1 MKKTVRTALFCVIAC
16 ILAITGAFSIAP
28 PTLAAAATEGAQAA
42 ADPITTGTWKE
53 WGLDDT
59 TQNVG
64 RIWTDKSV
72 SAGDIALTGAGGTT
86 TIKKGDSDF
95 LTAFS
100 ALSSTSNLRDT
111 VTTPLDIVLVLD
123 ASGSMDDPMGRGDST
138 KRIDALK
145 AAANSFIDKI
155 AESNGKIADESQR
168 HRVSIV
174 KFSGDKTDK
183 VGNGTY
189 RSGIYT
195 YNYSQVMKTMTTVD
209 STGAT
214 SLKSSV
220 NSISPAGST
229 RADYGLELAS
239 SQLASNGRPG
249 ATKVVVFFTDGA
261 PTSTNGFESGVANS
275 AVSAAKSMKDLGTTI
290 YTIGIFSGAD
300 PDGAERENSFMNAV
314 SSNYPNATAYNNLGA
329 RVSADAAYYK
339 TATTSDDLKT
349 LFKNI
354 SQEILESSGY
364 PTEVRDG
371 FENESGYV
379 TFTDQLGDYM
389 KVDDFRAIV
398 FANQVF
404 SAHTKSTSGNI
415 DTYTFSGSAQT
426 ALYPAGDLSSIVIE
440 VRRAE
445 DVRTGDHVTVKIP
458 ASLIPLRAFSV
469 DAEKGTGS
477 ATLTFP
483 IRVFFGSSL
492 KGEVAHLLASPDADM
507 TDYLKAHTAADGRV
521 EFLANTWSVGED
533 DNACAS
539 FTPAASNGYYYIR
552 EDTPVYEDE
561 ALTSRAAYPLQGGKT
576 YYYGRT
582 YWDLTDDGSAAQ
594 ERFVASFSLGDGG
607 AGSYVGADASGK
619 AYIKSGAP
627 RFAYI
632 NELYAQK
639 ADNVTATAS
648 SFINPVWAGTQILTW
663 LGNNGKLTLDRPGSL
678 EITKVVE
685 LPDGYDAAGFA
696 NESFEFT
703 VSIPEAAGRSF
714 TGTVTLGGEVQG
726 DENFSLTFDEDG
738 VYTHTLK
745 PGEKLTIKGLFG
757 GWAYKVEETARDGW
771 TAEAVGAEGTI
782 SAGEAAEVEFENTY
796 AATGVLEGK
805 KGLAGTKAL
814 DGRAWRNEDSFAFVL
829 TAAGDAPM
837 PDGAQDGSAVMYVT
851 APEGTPDGTEIPF
864 NFGDITYTRP
874 GTYVYTIT
882 EAGADSDYDVGILGG
897 VSISKATYRV
907 TVKVT
912 DVTDEAH
919 DGALTVTATMER
931 LTDDAGVAVGEDDH
945 GEAVNAASFRNT
957 YVVAGV
963 DYAGITVSKVLNG
976 RAMAAGEFSFTIE
989 GADDAS
995 AALLAESDRSF
1006 ANGAASS
1013 GEKNSMT
1020 KLDGLRFT
1028 KDDAGKTY
1036 AFIVKETV
1044 PEGADK
1050 RGGVTY
1056 DESEHTVEISIAD
1069 AGDGTLTVVTK
1080 VDGQEG
1086 NEVAFVNAY
1095 AVAPLETEL
1104 DFGLAKRIEG
1114 RDWMDSDSFTFEL
1127 TAVTDG
1133 APMPISTTTAAAKQ
1147 DLRDDGTAAI
1157 RFGKIRFIAAG
1168 TYEYEVREQKAGAVE
1183 NGMTYSANAARI
1195 RVTVVDNDAG
1205 SLVATP
1211 ALVSG
1216 TSTFVNSY
1224 GVGLDYNAKGGLSI
1238 VKELMGASA
1247 AEGVFSFTVTAEGD
1261 DVLGIA
1267 GTHGSPW
1274 LTEGQAGTVAATKGQ
1289 IVFTQADAGKT
1300 WNYTVTENAPGAGF
1314 TCDCAT
1320 WNISVSV
1327 AYDYAI
1333 GRLSVTTTATGNGTS
1348 RTWTYTSD
1356 GEAATPA
1363 VVKFVNRYAASG
1375 ATADIYG
1382 TKELTG
1388 RRMADGEFS
1397 FELAYAAQPN
1407 AVVARAQN
1415 AAGGVDFGA
1424 LSYTTE
1430 GLTELVAEG
1439 LAAKTDTGW
1448 SVGYVAREVTDGLS
1462 GRGITASASS
1472 FSVTVNITDAGN
1484 GTLTCSVEYPEGG
1497 LAFKNE
1503 YQAADATIGLTATK
1517 TLIVPEG
1524 LTGPGDI
1531 AGKFTFTVTGE
1542 AGAPMPERTIA
1553 TNEASGTVNFGNIT
1567 FTLENTFG
1575 GAVAT
1580 AEEALELEVDED
1592 AAPDAGVKATDQ
1604 SDEGG
1609 DGALLDTPVVSE
1621 SDSADVGKKD
1631 DGKSDAA
1638 TPVDAAEPNAEPEGQ
1653 AEPEAPLADTPVVK
1667 EVPAESVEP
1676 EASVARW
1683 VYRRG
1688 NALRRASVEHDAS
1701 AANVAD
1707 AEADP
1712 VAPTDKPTGPRSRVF
1727 HYVITESGSLPG
1739 VTNDQRASRDVYIR
1753 VTDDGAGHLSAE
1765 IVQPVDLVFKNSY
1778 SASATSATISARKV
1792 LEGRDLAAGEFE
1804 FVLLD
1809 ADGKTVRT
1817 AKNAANG
1824 SVTFDAIEYTAP
1836 GAYTY
1841 TIAEVGGNAGGVKY
1855 DGSRHEVKVTVTDNR
1870 AGGLSADVEYV
1881 DAPTFVNTYKASP
1894 ADVGIVAKKVLKGTT
1909 LTKGQFTFAL
1919 KGTVNDEPVELT
1931 ATNDAEGNVVFP
1943 NLEFT
1948 RAGTYTFTVSE
1959 VAGSEARV
1967 TYDKRTFTV
1976 TVEVADDGSG
1986 KLSATV
1992 ANDAPEGA
2000 MVFVNTYTPPATPPA
2015 TPPTQPSTPTP
2026 STTVKTKTL
2035 ARPVPQTGDASVSA
2049 AAPIAAATVGLVLLA
2064 TAARLARKRAE
2075 S

>member
-42 ADPITTGTWKE
+42 ADPITTGTWKD

-72 SAGDIALTGAGGTT
+72 SAGNIDLTGAGGTT
-86 TIKKGDSDF
+86 TIQKGDSDF

-138 KRIDALK
+138 KRIAALK

-155 AESNGKIADESQR
+155 AESNGKIADELQR

-174 KFSGDKTDK
+174 KFSGNKSEW
-183 VGNGTY
+183 VGNDTY
-189 RSGIYT
+189 RSGGYT

-209 STGAT
+209 ASGKD
-214 SLKSSV
+214 SLKSTV
-220 NSISPAGST
+220 NSIRPAGAT
-229 RADYGLELAS
+229 QADYGLELAS
-239 SQLASNGRPG
+239 SQLASSGRAG

-275 AVSAAKSMKDLGTTI
+275 AVSAAKSMKDSGTTV
-290 YTIGIFSGAD
+290 YTIGIFNGANPADTSG
-300 PDGAERENSFMNAV
+300 RENSFMNAV

-339 TATTSDDLKT
+339 TATTSGDLKT
-349 LFKNI
+349 LFESI

-389 KVDDFRAIV
+389 KVDDFRCIV

-404 SAHTKSTSGNI
+404 SAHTKATSGNI

-440 VRRAE
+440 VRRAK
-445 DVRTGDHVTVKIP
+445 DARTGDHVTVKIP

-492 KGEVAHLLASPDADM
+492 KDEVANLLASPDADM
-507 TDYLKAHTAADGRV
+507 TDYLANHKAADGRV
-521 EFLANTWSVGED
+521 EFLANAWSGGGD
-533 DNACAS
+533 GNACAS
-539 FTPAASNGYYYIR
+539 FVPAASNGYYYIR

-561 ALTSRAAYPLQGGKT
+561 ALTARAAYPLQAGKT

-582 YWDLTDDGSAAQ
+582 YWDLAGDGSAAQ

-607 AGSYVGADASGK
+607 VGSYVGADASGK

-632 NELYAQK
+632 NELHTQK
-639 ADNVTATAS
+639 ANNVTATAA

-663 LGNNGKLTLDRPGSL
+663 LGNNGKLTLERPGSL
-678 EITKVVE
+678 EITKSVE
-685 LPDGYDAAGFA
+685 LPDGYDAGKFA
-696 NESFEFT
+696 NEQFEFT
-703 VSIPEAAGRSF
+703 VSIPEAASKSF
-714 TGTVTLGGEVQG
+714 TGTVTLGDEVQG
-726 DENFSLTFDEDG
+726 DENFSLTFNEDG
-738 VYTHTLK
+738 TYKHTLK

-771 TAEAVGAEGTI
+771 TAEVVGDEGTI

-796 AATGVLEGK
+796 AATGVL
-805 KGLAGTKAL
+805 KGESDLAGTKAL
-814 DGRAWRNEDSFAFVL
+814 DGRAWRSEDKFAFVL
-829 TAAGDAPM
+829 TAKGDAPM

-851 APEGTPDGTEIPF
+851 APEGTPEGVEIPF

-874 GTYVYTIT
+874 GTYTYTIS
-882 EAGADSDYDVGILGG
+882 EAGADSGYDVGIPPG
-897 VSISKATYRV
+897 VTGSKAVYRV
-907 TVKVT
+907 TVKVA
-912 DVTDEAH
+912 DEKH
-919 DGALTVTATMER
+919 DGELTVAATMER
-931 LTDDAGVAVGEDDH
+931 LVDDAGNKVGENDH
-945 GEAVNAASFRNT
+945 GEAVDFASFRNV
-957 YVVAGV
+957 YEIADA

-976 RAMAAGEFSFTIE
+976 RAMAAGEFSFTIT
-989 GADDAS
+989 GTDDAS
-995 AALLAESDRSF
+995 VALLAESDRSF
-1006 ANGAASS
+1006 ANGAAAS
-1013 GEKNSMT
+1013 GEKSSMT
-1020 KLDGLRFT
+1020 KLNDLTFT
-1028 KDDAGKTY
+1028 KEDAGKTY
-1036 AFIVKETV
+1036 TFTVKEVV
-1044 PEGADK
+1044 PEDADK
-1050 RGGVTY
+1050 LGGVTY
-1056 DESEHTVEISIAD
+1056 DEREHTVEISVAD
-1069 AGDGTLTVVTK
+1069 GGYGTLDVTTK
-1080 VDGQEG
+1080 VDDQEG
-1086 NEVAFVNAY
+1086 NEVAFVNTY
-1095 AVAPLETEL
+1095 ASAPLETEL
-1104 DFGLAKRIEG
+1104 DFGLAKRLEG

-1127 TAVTDG
+1127 GAATDG
-1133 APMPISTTTAAAKQ
+1133 VPLPVSTTATVTKR

-1168 TYEYEVREQKAGAVE
+1168 TYEYEVREQKVDAAE
-1183 NGMTYSANAARI
+1183 NGMTYSTNVARI
-1195 RVTVVDNDAG
+1195 RVTVNDDGRG
-1205 SLVATP
+1205 SLTATP

-1216 TSTFVNSY
+1216 SSTFVNSY
-1224 GVGLDYNAKGGLSI
+1224 GVELNYNAKGGLSI
-1238 VKELMGASA
+1238 AKELMGASA

-1267 GTHGSPW
+1267 GTHRSPW
-1274 LTEGQAGTVAATKGQ
+1274 LTEGVAATVAATTREV
-1289 IVFTQADAGKT
+1289 VFKPADAGKT
-1300 WNYTVTENAPGAGF
+1300 WNYTVTENDPGAGF

-1320 WNISVSV
+1320 WNIAVSV
-1327 AYDYAI
+1327 AYDSSV
-1333 GRLSVTTTATGNGTS
+1333 GRLSVTTTATGGDSS

-1356 GEAATPA
+1356 GDGAAPA

-1382 TKELTG
+1382 TKELKG
-1388 RRMADGEFS
+1388 RQMADGEFS
-1397 FELAYAAQPN
+1397 FELAYAAQPDT
-1407 AVVARAQN
+1407 VVARAQN
-1415 AAGGVDFGA
+1415 VAGGVDFGA
-1424 LSYTTE
+1424 LSYTTD
-1430 GLTELVAEG
+1430 GLATLVEAG
-1439 LAAKTDTGW
+1439 TAAKTDTGW

-1462 GRGITASASS
+1462 GIGITPRASS
-1472 FSVTVNITDAGN
+1472 FGVTVNIVDAGN

-1503 YQAADATIGLTATK
+1503 YQTTTAIIGLTATK
-1517 TLIVPEG
+1517 TLVVPDV
-1524 LTGPGDI
+1524 LAGPGNI

-1542 AGAPMPERTIA
+1542 KGAPMPEYPTA
-1553 TNEASGTVNFGNIT
+1553 TNGASGTVDFGNIT

-1580 AEEALELEVDED
+1580 DDEEPGAAVDEAD
-1592 AAPDAGVKATDQ
+1592 ALAAEVKVTDQ
-1604 SDEGG
+1604 GAAAEG
-1609 DGALLDTPVVSE
+1609 DVLLDTPVVSE
-1621 SDSADVGKKD
+1621 NDASDDGKKD
-1631 DGKSDAA
+1631 DGQAVADK
-1638 TPVDAAEPNAEPEGQ
+1638 PVDTAEPDAEPEGP
-1653 AEPEAPLADTPVVK
+1653 AEPEAPLADVPVVK
-1667 EVPAESVEP
+1667 EVPTESVEP

-1688 NALRRASVEHDAS
+1688 NALRRASAEL
-1701 AANVAD
+1701 D
-1707 AEADP
+1707 AEADAD
-1712 VAPTDKPTGPRSRVF
+1712 APTDEPTGPRSRVF
-1727 HYVITESGSLPG
+1727 HYVVTESGSLDG
-1739 VTNDQRASRDVYIR
+1739 VTNDPRASRDVYIK

-1765 IVQPVDLVFKNSY
+1765 IVKPVDLTFTNSY
-1778 SASATSATISARKV
+1778 GVSATTATISARKV

-1809 ADGKTVRT
+1809 AEGKTVRT
-1817 AKNAANG
+1817 AKNDANG
-1824 SVTFDAIEYTAP
+1824 SVTFGAIEYSAP

-1841 TIAEVGGNAGGVKY
+1841 TIAEVGGKAGGVAY

-1870 AGGLSADVEYV
+1870 AGALSADVEYV
-1881 DAPTFVNTYKASP
+1881 DAPTFVNTYKAQP
-1894 ADVGIVAKKVLKGTT
+1894 VDVGIVAKKVLNGTN

-1919 KGTVNDEPVELT
+1919 RGTVNDEPVELT
-1931 ATNDAEGNVVFP
+1931 AANDADGNVVFP
-1943 NLEFT
+1943 HLEFES
-1948 RAGTYTFTVSE
+1948 AGTYTFTVSE
-1959 VAGSEARV
+1959 VAGDETRV
-1967 TYDKRTFTV
+1967 TYDKRVFTV
-1976 TVEVADDGSG
+1976 TVEVTDDGSG

-2015 TPPTQPSTPTP
+2015 NPPATPTTP
-2026 STTVKTKTL
+2026 TTTVKTT
-2035 ARPVPQTGDASVSA
+2035 ARPVPQTGDASVGA
-2049 AAPIAAATVGLVLLA
+2049 AVPIAAATVGLALLGM
-2064 TAARLARKRAE
+2064 AARMARRRAE

>member
-72 SAGDIALTGAGGTT
+72 SAGDIDLTGAGGTT
-86 TIKKGDSDF
+86 TIQKGDSDF

-138 KRIDALK
+138 KRIAALK

-155 AESNGKIADESQR
+155 AESNGKIPDESQR

-174 KFSGDKTDK
+174 KFSGDKTNK
-183 VGNGTY
+183 VGNDTY
-189 RSGIYT
+189 RSGGYT
-195 YNYSQVMKTMTTVD
+195 YNYSQVMKNMTTVD

-214 SLKSSV
+214 SLKSTVS
-220 NSISPAGST
+220 SIKPAGST

-239 SQLASNGRPG
+239 SQLANHGRAG
-249 ATKVVVFFTDGA
+249 ATKVMVFFTDGA
-261 PTSTNGFESGVANS
+261 PTSTNGFEGGVANS
-275 AVSAAKSMKDLGTTI
+275 AVSAAKSMKDAGTTI
-290 YTIGIFSGAD
+290 YTIGIFSGAN
-300 PDGAERENSFMNAV
+300 PAGGERENSFMNAV

-329 RVSADAAYYK
+329 RVSTDAAYYK
-339 TATTSDDLKT
+339 TATTSGDLKT
-349 LFKNI
+349 LFESI

-389 KVDDFRAIV
+389 KVDDFRYIV

-404 SAHTKSTSGNI
+404 SAHTKTTSGNI

-440 VRRAE
+440 VRRAK
-445 DVRTGDHVTVKIP
+445 DARTGDHVTVKIP

-492 KGEVAHLLASPDADM
+492 KDEVPALLADADADM
-507 TDYLKAHTAADGRV
+507 TDYLAHHTATDGRV
-521 EFLANTWSVGED
+521 EFLANAWSGFD
-533 DNACAS
+533 DGNACAS

-561 ALTSRAAYPLQGGKT
+561 ALTARAAYPLQGGKT

-582 YWDLTDDGSAAQ
+582 YWDLAGDGSAAQ

-607 AGSYVGADASGK
+607 VGSYVGADASGK

-632 NELYAQK
+632 NELHTQK
-639 ADNVTATAS
+639 ANNVTATAA

-663 LGNNGKLTLDRPGSL
+663 LGNNGKLTLERPGSL
-678 EITKVVE
+678 EISKVVE
-685 LPDGYDAAGFA
+685 LAHGYDAADFA
-696 NESFEFT
+696 DESFEFT
-703 VSIPEAAGRSF
+703 VSIPEAAGKSF
-714 TGTVTLGGEVQG
+714 TGTVTLGDEVQG
-726 DENFSLTFDEDG
+726 DENFSLTFDEG
-738 VYTHTLK
+738 GTYKHTLK
-745 PGEKLTIKGLFG
+745 PGEKLTIKGLTG
-757 GWAYKVEETARDGW
+757 GWAYKVDEADRTGW
-771 TAEAVGAEGTI
+771 KAESTGAEGAI
-782 SAGEAAEVEFENTY
+782 AVGESARAEFKNTY
-796 AATGVLEGK
+796 ESTGTLEGK
-805 KGLAGTKAL
+805 KFLAGEKTL
-814 DGRAWRNEDSFAFVL
+814 SGRVWRSEDKFAFIL
-829 TAAGDAPM
+829 TAEDGAPM
-837 PDGAQDGSAVMYVT
+837 PEGAQDGTAVMYVT
-851 APEGTPDGTEIPF
+851 APEGTPADTEIPF
-864 NFGDITYTRP
+864 DFGDITYTCP
-874 GTYVYTIT
+874 GAYTYTIR
-882 EAGADSDYDVGILGG
+882 EAGTDDGYDVSVLPG
-897 VSISKATYRV
+897 VSVSKATYRV

-912 DVTDEAH
+912 DEEHNGELTVVSTMEKMTDEA
-919 DGALTVTATMER
+919 GA
-931 LTDDAGVAVGEDDH
+931 AVGESDN
-945 GEAVNAASFRNT
+945 GEAVELASFRNA
-957 YVVAGV
+957 YEIAEA

-976 RAMAAGEFSFTIE
+976 RAMAAGEFSFTIK
-989 GADDAS
+989 GDDAS
-995 AALLAESDRSF
+995 EALLADSDRSF
-1006 ANGAASS
+1006 SNGAAAS
-1013 GEKNSMT
+1013 GEKSSMT

-1028 KDDAGKTY
+1028 KNDVGKAYT
-1036 AFIVKETV
+1036 FTVKETV

-1056 DESEHTVEISIAD
+1056 DKAEHTVEISIDD
-1069 AGDGTLTVVTK
+1069 AGDGTLDVTTK

-1095 AVAPLETEL
+1095 AVVPLETEL
-1104 DFGLAKRIEG
+1104 DFGLAKRLEG
-1114 RDWMDSDSFTFEL
+1114 RDWMDSDAFTFEL
-1127 TAVTDG
+1127 GAATDDV
-1133 APMPISTTTAAAKQ
+1133 PLPVSTTATVTKR

-1168 TYEYEVREQKAGAVE
+1168 TYEYEVREQKADAAE
-1183 NGMTYSANAARI
+1183 NGMTYSTNVARI
-1195 RVTVVDNDAG
+1195 RVTVNDDGHG
-1205 SLVATP
+1205 SLTATP

-1216 TSTFVNSY
+1216 SSTFVNSY
-1224 GVGLDYNAKGGLSI
+1224 GVELNYNAKGGLSI
-1238 VKELMGASA
+1238 AKELMGASA

-1267 GTHGSPW
+1267 GTHRSPW
-1274 LTEGQAGTVAATKGQ
+1274 LTEGVAATVAATTREV
-1289 IVFTQADAGKT
+1289 VFKPADAGKT
-1300 WNYTVTENAPGAGF
+1300 WNYTVTENDPGAGF

-1320 WNISVSV
+1320 WNIAVSV
-1327 AYDYAI
+1327 AYDSTV
-1333 GRLSVTTTATGNGTS
+1333 GRLSVTTTATGGDAS
-1348 RTWTYTSD
+1348 QTWTYTSD
-1356 GEAATPA
+1356 GDGATPA
-1363 VVKFVNRYAASG
+1363 IVKFVNRYAASG

-1388 RRMADGEFS
+1388 RQMADGEFS
-1397 FELAYAAQPN
+1397 FELAYAAQPEN
-1407 AVVARAQN
+1407 VVARAQN

-1430 GLTELVAEG
+1430 SLAGLVKAG

-1462 GRGITASASS
+1462 ERGITAAAAT
-1472 FSVTVNITDAGN
+1472 FGVTVNITDARN
-1484 GTLTCSVEYPEGG
+1484 GTLTCSVEYPAGG

-1503 YQAADATIGLTATK
+1503 YRAEAANIGLTATK
-1517 TLIVPEG
+1517 TLVVPDG
-1524 LTGPGDI
+1524 LAGPGDI
-1531 AGKFTFTVTGE
+1531 AGKFTFTVMGE
-1542 AGAPMPERTIA
+1542 EGAPMPEYPNA
-1553 TNEASGTVNFGNIT
+1553 TNGASGTVDFGSIT
-1567 FTLENTFG
+1567 FTLEKTFG

-1580 AEEALELEVDED
+1580 ADEEPETEVDEA

-1604 SDEGG
+1604 SGEGG
-1609 DGALLDTPVVSE
+1609 DGVLLDTPVVSE
-1621 SDSADVGKKD
+1621 NDSADVGKKD
-1631 DGKSDAA
+1631 NGQTVADEPD
-1638 TPVDAAEPNAEPEGQ
+1638 DAAEPNVEPEGQ

-1688 NALRRASVEHDAS
+1688 NALRRASAEL
-1701 AANVAD
+1701 D

-1727 HYVITESGSLPG
+1727 HYVVTESGGLDG
-1739 VTNDQRASRDVYIR
+1739 VTNDPNASRDVYIK

-1765 IVQPVDLVFKNSY
+1765 IVKSDDLTFTNSY
-1778 SASATSATISARKV
+1778 GVSETTATINARKV

-1817 AKNAANG
+1817 AKNAADG
-1824 SVTFDAIEYTAP
+1824 SVAFGAIEYSAP

-1881 DAPTFVNTYKASP
+1881 DAPTFVNTYKAQP
-1894 ADVGIVAKKVLKGTT
+1894 VDVRIVAKKVLNGTN

-1919 KGTVNDEPVELT
+1919 RGTVNDEPVELT
-1931 ATNDAEGNVVFP
+1931 AANDADGNVVFP
-1943 NLEFT
+1943 HLELAS
-1948 RAGTYTFTVSE
+1948 AGTYTFTVSE
-1959 VAGSEARV
+1959 VAGDEARV
-1967 TYDKRTFTV
+1967 TYDKRVFTV
-1976 TVEVADDGSG
+1976 TVEVTDDGSG
-1986 KLSATV
+1986 KLSAAV

-2015 TPPTQPSTPTP
+2015 NPPAQPSTPTP
-2026 STTVKTKTL
+2026 TTTVKPKTT
-2035 ARPVPQTGDASVSA
+2035 ARPVPQTGDASVGA
-2049 AAPIAAATVGLVLLA
+2049 AVPIAAATVGLALLGV
-2064 TAARLARKRAE
+2064 AARTARRRAE

>member
-42 ADPITTGTWKE
+42 ADPITTGTWKD

-72 SAGDIALTGAGGTT
+72 SAGDIDLTGAGGTT
-86 TIKKGDSDF
+86 TIQKGDSDF

-100 ALSSTSNLRDT
+100 ALSSTSNLCDT
-111 VTTPLDIVLVLD
+111 VTTPLDIVLALD

-155 AESNGKIADESQR
+155 AESNGKIADESQK
-168 HRVSIV
+168 HCVSIV
-174 KFSGDKTDK
+174 KFSGNKTDS
-183 VGNGTY
+183 VGNHTY
-189 RSGIYT
+189 RSGGYT
-195 YNYSQVMKTMTTVD
+195 YNYSQIMKNMTTVD

-214 SLKSSV
+214 SLKSAV
-220 NSISPAGST
+220 NSIKPAGST

-239 SQLASNGRPG
+239 SQLASNGRTG

-261 PTSTNGFESGVANS
+261 PTPTNGFEAGVADS
-275 AVSAAKSMKDLGTTI
+275 AVRAAKSMKDSGTTI
-290 YTIGIFSGAD
+290 YTIGIFSGANPAD
-300 PDGAERENSFMNAV
+300 TSGRENSFMNAV
-314 SSNYPNATAYNNLGA
+314 SSNYPKATAYNELGD
-329 RVSADAAYYK
+329 RVSGAAYYK
-339 TATTSDDLKT
+339 TATTSGDLKT
-349 LFKNI
+349 LFENI

-389 KVDDFRAIV
+389 KVDDFRCIV
-398 FANQVF
+398 FAKQVF
-404 SAHTKSTSGNI
+404 SAHTKTTSGNV

-440 VRRAE
+440 VRRAS
-445 DVRTGDHVTVKIP
+445 DARTGDHVTVKIP

-492 KGEVAHLLASPDADM
+492 KNEVADLLASPDADM
-507 TDYLKAHTAADGRV
+507 TDYLAHHTAADGRV
-521 EFLANTWSVGED
+521 EFLANAWSGRAD
-533 DNACAS
+533 GNACAS

-561 ALTSRAAYPLQGGKT
+561 ALTARAAYPLQGGKT

-582 YWDLTDDGSAAQ
+582 YWDLADDGSAAQ

-607 AGSYVGADASGK
+607 VGSYVGADASRK

-632 NELYAQK
+632 NELHTQK
-639 ADNVTATAS
+639 ADNVTATAA
-648 SFINPVWAGTQILTW
+648 SFINPRWNGAQIFTW
-663 LGNNGKLTLDRPGSL
+663 LGNNGKLTLERPGSL

-685 LPDGYDAAGFA
+685 LPDGFKAADFA
-696 NESFEFT
+696 DESFEFS
-703 VSIPEAAGRSF
+703 VSIPDAAGKSF
-714 TGTVTLGGEVQG
+714 TGTVTLGDEVQG

-757 GWAYKVEETARDGW
+757 GWAYKVEETTRNGW
-771 TAEAVGAEGTI
+771 TTKATGAEGTI
-782 SAGEAAEVEFENTY
+782 SAGKVAEVEFENTY
-796 AATGVLEGK
+796 GASGVLEGET
-805 KGLAGTKAL
+805 GLAGTKAL
-814 DGRAWRNEDSFAFVL
+814 DGRAWRSEDKFAFVL
-829 TAAGDAPM
+829 KGDAPM
-837 PDGAQDGSAVMYVT
+837 PDGAQDGVAVMYVT
-851 APEGTPDGTEIPF
+851 APEGTTAGTEIPF

-874 GTYVYTIT
+874 GAYTYIIT
-882 EAGADSDYDVGILGG
+882 EAGADSGYDVGILGG
-897 VSISKATYRV
+897 VAVSKATYRV
-907 TVKVT
+907 TVE
-912 DVTDEAH
+912 VTDEAH
-919 DGALTVTATMER
+919 NGALTVAATMER
-931 LTDDAGVAVGEDDH
+931 LVDDAGNKVGENDHGVAVDL
-945 GEAVNAASFRNT
+945 ASFRNT
-957 YVVAGV
+957 YKIA
-963 DYAGITVSKVLNG
+963 DAEYAGITVSKVLNG
-976 RAMAAGEFSFTIE
+976 RAMREGEFNFTIT
-989 GADDAS
+989 GTDDAS
-995 AALLAESDRSF
+995 AALLADSDRSF
-1006 ANGAASS
+1006 VNGAAAS

-1020 KLDGLRFT
+1020 KLNGPRFT
-1028 KDDAGKTY
+1028 KGDAGKTY
-1036 AFIVKETV
+1036 TFTVKETV
-1044 PEGADK
+1044 PEDADK
-1050 RGGVTY
+1050 LPGVTY
-1056 DESEHTVEISIAD
+1056 DERVHTVKITIDD
-1069 AGDGTLTVVTK
+1069 AGDGTLAVTTTV
-1080 VDGQEG
+1080 DDQEAT
-1086 NEVAFVNAY
+1086 EVAFENAY
-1095 AVAPLETEL
+1095 TASPLETEL
-1104 DFGLAKRIEG
+1104 DFGLSKRIEG
-1114 RDWMDSDSFTFEL
+1114 RDWTGTDAFTFEL
-1127 TAVTDG
+1127 TAATNG
-1133 APMPISTTTAAAKQ
+1133 APLPGSTTTTVTKG

-1157 RFGKIRFIAAG
+1157 RFGEIRFTAAG

-1183 NGMTYSANAARI
+1183 NGMTYSANVARI
-1195 RVTVVDNDAG
+1195 RVTVVDYGAG

-1211 ALVSG
+1211 SLVSG
-1216 TSTFVNSY
+1216 ASTFVNSY
-1224 GVGLDYNAKGGLSI
+1224 GVELDYNAKGGLSI
-1238 VKELMGASA
+1238 AKELVGASA
-1247 AEGVFSFTVTAEGD
+1247 VEGVFSFTVTAEGD

-1267 GTHGSPW
+1267 GTHRSPW

-1300 WNYTVTENAPGAGF
+1300 WNYTVTEKDPGAGF

-1327 AYDYAI
+1327 ADDPAA
-1333 GRLSVTTTATGNGTS
+1333 GRLSVTTTATGGGAS

-1356 GEAATPA
+1356 GDGADPA
-1363 VVKFVNRYAASG
+1363 IVKFVNRYVASG

-1397 FELAYAAQPN
+1397 FELAYAARPN

-1430 GLTELVAEG
+1430 SLTGLVKAG

-1462 GRGITASASS
+1462 DIGITARAST
-1472 FSVTVNITDAGN
+1472 FGVTVNIEDEGN

-1503 YQAADATIGLTATK
+1503 YQAADANIGLTATK
-1517 TLIVPEG
+1517 MLVVPDG
-1524 LTGPGDI
+1524 LAGPGNI

-1542 AGAPMPERTIA
+1542 DGAPLPERTPA
-1553 TNEASGTVNFGNIT
+1553 TNEASGTVDFGNIT

-1580 AEEALELEVDED
+1580 AEEALELEVDEA

-1621 SDSADVGKKD
+1621 NDSADVGKKD
-1631 DGKSDAA
+1631 NGQTVADEPDD
-1638 TPVDAAEPNAEPEGQ
+1638 VAEPDAEPEGQ
-1653 AEPEAPLADTPVVK
+1653 AGPEAPLADTPVVK

-1688 NALRRASVEHDAS
+1688 NALRRASVEQGVNAADAT
-1701 AANVAD
+1701 D

-1727 HYVITESGSLPG
+1727 HYVVTESGSLAG
-1739 VTNDQRASRDVYIR
+1739 VTNDPRASRDVYIK

-1765 IVQPVDLVFKNSY
+1765 IVQPVDLTFTNSY
-1778 SASATSATISARKV
+1778 GVSATSATINARKV

-1809 ADGKTVRT
+1809 ADGKTVQT
-1817 AKNAANG
+1817 AKNDANG
-1824 SVTFDAIEYTAP
+1824 SVTFDAIKYTAP

-1841 TIAEVGGNAGGVKY
+1841 TIAEVGGNAGGVTY
-1855 DGSRHEVKVTVTDNR
+1855 DGSRHEVKVKVSDNG
-1870 AGGLSADVEYV
+1870 AAALSAAVEYA
-1881 DAPTFVNTYKASP
+1881 DEATFVNTYKASP
-1894 ADVGIVAKKVLKGTT
+1894 ADVAIVAKKVLKGTT

-1986 KLSATV
+1986 KLSVTV
-1992 ANDAPEGA
+1992 SNDAPEGA
-2000 MVFVNTYTPPATPPA
+2000 MVFVNTYTPPATPPV
-2015 TPPTQPSTPTP
+2015 TPPTQPTAPTP
-2026 STTVKTKTL
+2026 STTVKTKTP

-2049 AAPIAAATVGLVLLA
+2049 AATITAATVGLALLA
-2064 TAARLARKRAE
+2064 TAARLARKRTD

>member
-42 ADPITTGTWKE
+42 ADPITTGTWKD

-72 SAGDIALTGAGGTT
+72 SAGDIDLTGAGGTT
-86 TIKKGDSDF
+86 TIQKGDSDF

-123 ASGSMDDPMGRGDST
+123 ASGSMSDPMGRGDST

-174 KFSGDKTDK
+174 KFSGDKTNK
-183 VGNGTY
+183 VGNDTY
-189 RSGIYT
+189 RSGGYT

-214 SLKSSV
+214 SLKSTV
-220 NSISPAGST
+220 NLIRPAGAT
-229 RADYGLELAS
+229 QADYGLELAS
-239 SQLASNGRPG
+239 SQLVSNGRPG

-261 PTSTNGFESGVANS
+261 PTSTNGFESGVANF
-275 AVSAAKSMKDLGTTI
+275 AVRAAKSMKDSGTTI
-290 YTIGIFSGAD
+290 YTIGIFSGANPSD
-300 PDGAERENSFMNAV
+300 DGRENSFMNAV
-314 SSNYPNATAYNNLGA
+314 SSNYPNATAYNRLGD
-329 RVSADAAYYK
+329 RVSDAAYYK

-349 LFKNI
+349 LFESI

-389 KVDDFRAIV
+389 KVDDFRCIV

-404 SAHTKSTSGNI
+404 SAHTKTTSGNI

-445 DVRTGDHVTVKIP
+445 DARTGDHVTVKIP

-492 KGEVAHLLASPDADM
+492 KDKVAALLASPDADM
-507 TDYLKAHTAADGRV
+507 TDYLAHHTATDGRV
-521 EFLANTWSVGED
+521 EFLANAWSGFD
-533 DNACAS
+533 DGNACAS

-561 ALTSRAAYPLQGGKT
+561 ALTARAAYPLQGGKT

-582 YWDLTDDGSAAQ
+582 YWDLAGDGSAAQ
-594 ERFVASFSLGDGG
+594 ERFAASFSLGDGG
-607 AGSYVGADASGK
+607 VGGYVGADASGK
-619 AYIKSGAP
+619 AYIKPGAP

-632 NELYAQK
+632 NELHTQK
-639 ADNVTATAS
+639 ANNVTATAA

-663 LGNNGKLTLDRPGSL
+663 LGNNGKLTLERPGSL
-678 EITKVVE
+678 EITKSVE
-685 LPDGYDAAGFA
+685 FPDGYVATDFA
-696 NESFEFT
+696 NERFEFS
-703 VSIPEAAGRSF
+703 VSIPEAAGKSF
-714 TGTVTLGGEVQG
+714 TGNVTLGDVVQG
-726 DENFSLTFDEDG
+726 DENFSLTFDEEG
-738 VYTHTLK
+738 MYKHTLK
-745 PGEKLTIKGLFG
+745 PGEKLTIKGLIG

-771 TAEAVGAEGTI
+771 TAEVVGDEGTI

-796 AATGVLEGK
+796 AATGVL
-805 KGLAGTKAL
+805 KGESDLAGTKAL
-814 DGRAWRNEDSFAFVL
+814 DGRAWRSEDKFAFVL
-829 TAAGDAPM
+829 TAKGDAPM
-837 PDGAQDGSAVMYVT
+837 PDGAQDGVAVMYVT
-851 APEGTPDGTEIPF
+851 APEGTPEGTEIPF

-882 EAGADSDYDVGILGG
+882 EAGADSGYDVGILPG
-897 VSISKATYRV
+897 VTGSKAVYRA
-907 TVKVT
+907 TVKVA
-912 DVTDEAH
+912 DEKH
-919 DGALTVTATMER
+919 DGKLAVAATMAC
-931 LTDDAGVAVGEDDH
+931 LTDDAGNAVGEDGQ
-945 GEAVNAASFRNT
+945 GEAVNIASFRNT
-957 YVVAGV
+957 YVVKDV

-976 RAMAAGEFSFTIE
+976 RAMAADEFSFTIK
-989 GADDAS
+989 GTDDAS
-995 AALLAESDRSF
+995 EALLADSDRSF
-1006 ANGAASS
+1006 SNGAAAS
-1013 GEKNSMT
+1013 GEKSSTT

-1028 KDDAGKTY
+1028 KNDVGKAYT
-1036 AFIVKETV
+1036 FTVKETV

-1056 DESEHTVEISIAD
+1056 DEAEHTVEISIDD
-1069 AGDGTLTVVTK
+1069 AGDGTLDVTTK

-1104 DFGLAKRIEG
+1104 DFGLAKRLEG
-1114 RDWMDSDSFTFEL
+1114 RDWMDSDAFTFEI
-1127 TAVTDG
+1127 TAATAG
-1133 APMPISTTTAAAKQ
+1133 APMPISTTTTVTSR
-1147 DLRDDGTAAI
+1147 DLRADGTAAV
-1157 RFGKIRFIAAG
+1157 RFGKIRFTAAG
-1168 TYEYEVREQKAGAVE
+1168 TYEYEVREQGAGPVE
-1183 NGMTYSANAARI
+1183 NGLTYSTNVARM
-1195 RVTVVDNDAG
+1195 RVTVVDDGRG

-1211 ALVSG
+1211 TLVSG
-1216 TSTFVNSY
+1216 SSTFVNSY
-1224 GVGLDYNAKGGLSI
+1224 GVELDYNAKGGLAI
-1238 VKELMGASA
+1238 TKKLEGASA
-1247 AEGVFSFTVTAEGD
+1247 AEGVFSFTVAAEGE

-1267 GTHGSPW
+1267 GTYGSPW
-1274 LTEGQAGTVAATKGQ
+1274 LVEGVAGTVAATTHEV
-1289 IVFTQADAGKT
+1289 VFTQADAGKT
-1300 WNYTVTENAPGAGF
+1300 WNYTVTENDPGAGF

-1327 AYDYAI
+1327 ADDPAV
-1333 GRLSVTTTATGNGTS
+1333 GRLSVTTTATGGDANQ
-1348 RTWTYTSD
+1348 TWTYTSD
-1356 GEAATPA
+1356 GEAAAPA

-1375 ATADIYG
+1375 ATANIYG
-1382 TKELTG
+1382 TKELVG
-1388 RRMADGEFS
+1388 RPMVDGEFS

-1407 AVVARAQN
+1407 TVVARAQN
-1415 AAGGVDFGA
+1415 VEGGVNFGK
-1424 LSYTTE
+1424 LSYTTKS
-1430 GLTELVAEG
+1430 LAELVKAG

-1448 SVGYVAREVTDGLS
+1448 SVGYVAREVTGGLS
-1462 GRGITASASS
+1462 DRGITPTTSTFA
-1472 FSVTVNITDAGN
+1472 VTVNIKDEGN
-1484 GTLTCSVEYPEGG
+1484 GALTCSVEYPEGG

-1503 YQAADATIGLTATK
+1503 YQTTTATIGLTATK
-1517 TLIVPEG
+1517 TLVVPDG

-1542 AGAPMPERTIA
+1542 DGAPMPERTTA
-1553 TNEASGTVNFGNIT
+1553 TNEASGTVDFGSIT

-1580 AEEALELEVDED
+1580 ADEEPGAAVDEAD
-1592 AAPDAGVKATDQ
+1592 ALAAEVKVTDQ
-1604 SDEGG
+1604 GAAAEG
-1609 DGALLDTPVVSE
+1609 DVLLDTPVVSE
-1621 SDSADVGKKD
+1621 NDSADDGKKD
-1631 DGKSDAA
+1631 DGQSDAA
-1638 TPVDAAEPNAEPEGQ
+1638 APEDEAEPNVEPEGQ

-1688 NALRRASVEHDAS
+1688 NALRRASAEL
-1701 AANVAD
+1701 D
-1707 AEADP
+1707 AEADAD
-1712 VAPTDKPTGPRSRVF
+1712 APTDKPTGPRSRVF
-1727 HYVITESGSLPG
+1727 HYVVTESGSLNG
-1739 VTNDQRASRDVYIR
+1739 VTNDPRASRDVYIK

-1792 LEGRDLAAGEFE
+1792 LEGRGLAAGEFE

-1809 ADGKTVRT
+1809 AEGKTVRR
-1817 AKNAANG
+1817 AKNAADG
-1824 SVTFDAIEYTAP
+1824 SVTFDAIEYSAP

-1870 AGGLSADVEYV
+1870 AGALSADVEYV
-1881 DAPTFVNTYKASP
+1881 DAPTFANTYKAQP
-1894 ADVGIVAKKVLKGTT
+1894 VDVGIVAKKVLNGTN

-1931 ATNDAEGNVVFP
+1931 AANDADGNVVFP
-1943 NLEFT
+1943 HLEFES
-1948 RAGTYTFTVSE
+1948 AGTYTFTVSE
-1959 VAGSEARV
+1959 VAGDEARV
-1967 TYDKRTFTV
+1967 TYDKRIFTV
-1976 TVEVADDGSG
+1976 TVEVTDDGSG

-2015 TPPTQPSTPTP
+2015 NPPATPTTP
-2026 STTVKTKTL
+2026 TTAVKPKTT
-2035 ARPVPQTGDASVSA
+2035 ARPVPQTGDASVGA
-2049 AAPIAAATVGLVLLA
+2049 AVPIAAATVGLALLGM
-2064 TAARLARKRAE
+2064 AARMARRRAE

>member
-42 ADPITTGTWKE
+42 ADPITTGTWKD

-72 SAGDIALTGAGGTT
+72 SADDLDLTGAGGTT
-86 TIKKGDSDF
+86 TIQKGDSDF

-174 KFSGDKTDK
+174 KFSGNKTNK
-183 VGNGTY
+183 VGNDTY
-189 RSGIYT
+189 RSGGYT

-209 STGAT
+209 ASGKD
-214 SLKSSV
+214 SLKSTV
-220 NSISPAGST
+220 NSIRPAGAT
-229 RADYGLELAS
+229 QADYGLELAS
-239 SQLASNGRPG
+239 SQLASNDRTG

-261 PTSTNGFESGVANS
+261 PTSTNGFETGVANS
-275 AVSAAKSMKDLGTTI
+275 AVTAAKSMKDSGTTI
-290 YTIGIFSGAD
+290 YTIGIFSGANPSD
-300 PDGAERENSFMNAV
+300 DGRENSFMNAV

-339 TATTSDDLKT
+339 TATTSGDLKT
-349 LFKNI
+349 LFESI

-389 KVDDFRAIV
+389 KVDDFRCIV

-404 SAHTKSTSGNI
+404 SAHTKTTSGNI

-440 VRRAE
+440 VRRAK
-445 DVRTGDHVTVKIP
+445 DARTGDHVTVKIP

-492 KGEVAHLLASPDADM
+492 KDEVANLLASPDADM
-507 TDYLKAHTAADGRV
+507 TDYLANHKATDGRV
-521 EFLANTWSVGED
+521 EFLANAWSGGGD
-533 DNACAS
+533 GNACAS
-539 FTPAASNGYYYIR
+539 FVPAASNGYYYIR
-552 EDTPVYEDE
+552 EDAPVYEDE
-561 ALTSRAAYPLQGGKT
+561 ALTARAAYPLQGGKT

-582 YWDLTDDGSAAQ
+582 YWDLAGDGSAAR

-607 AGSYVGADASGK
+607 VGSYVGADASGK

-632 NELYAQK
+632 NELHTQK
-639 ADNVTATAS
+639 ANNVTATAA

-663 LGNNGKLTLDRPGSL
+663 LGNNGKLTLERPGSL
-678 EITKVVE
+678 EITKSVE
-685 LPDGYDAAGFA
+685 FPDGYVATDFA
-696 NESFEFT
+696 NERFEFS
-703 VSIPEAAGRSF
+703 VSIPEAAGKSF
-714 TGTVTLGGEVQG
+714 TGNVTLGDEVQG

-771 TAEAVGAEGTI
+771 TAEVVGDEGTI
-782 SAGEAAEVEFENTY
+782 SAGEAAVVEFENTY
-796 AATGVLEGK
+796 AATGVL
-805 KGLAGTKAL
+805 KGESDLAGTKAL
-814 DGRAWRNEDSFAFVL
+814 DGRAWRSEDKFAFVL
-829 TAAGDAPM
+829 TAKGDAPM
-837 PDGAQDGSAVMYVT
+837 PDGTQDGSAVMYVT
-851 APEGTPDGTEIPF
+851 APEGTPEGVEIPF
-864 NFGDITYTRP
+864 NFGNITYTRP

-882 EAGADSDYDVGILGG
+882 EAGADSGYDVGILGG
-897 VSISKATYRV
+897 VSVSKATYRV
-907 TVKVT
+907 TVE
-912 DVTDEAH
+912 VTDEKH
-919 DGALTVTATMER
+919 NGELTVAATMAC
-931 LTDDAGVAVGEDDH
+931 LTDDAGNAVGENDQ
-945 GEAVNAASFRNT
+945 GEPVDVASFRNT
-957 YVVAGV
+957 YEIADA

-976 RAMAAGEFSFTIE
+976 RAMAAGEFSFTIT
-989 GADDAS
+989 GKDDAS
-995 AALLAESDRSF
+995 EALLAESDRSF
-1006 ANGAASS
+1006 ANGAAAS

-1020 KLDGLRFT
+1020 KLNGLIFT
-1028 KDDAGKTY
+1028 KTDAGKTY
-1036 AFIVKETV
+1036 TFTVKETV
-1044 PEGADK
+1044 PEGTDK
-1050 RGGVTY
+1050 LGGVTY
-1056 DESEHTVEISIAD
+1056 DGREHTVEVSVAD
-1069 AGDGTLTVVTK
+1069 GGYGTLKVTTE

-1086 NEVAFVNAY
+1086 NEVAFENAY

-1104 DFGLAKRIEG
+1104 DFGLAKRLEG
-1114 RDWMDSDSFTFEL
+1114 RDWMDSDAFTFEI
-1127 TAVTDG
+1127 TAATAG
-1133 APMPISTTTAAAKQ
+1133 APMPDSTTTIVTKKN
-1147 DLRDDGTAAI
+1147 LRNDGTAAV
-1157 RFGKIRFIAAG
+1157 RFGKIRFTAAG
-1168 TYEYEVREQKAGAVE
+1168 TYEYEVREQGAGPVE
-1183 NGMTYSANAARI
+1183 NGLTYSTNVARI
-1195 RVTVVDNDAG
+1195 RVTVNDDGHG
-1205 SLVATP
+1205 SLTATP

-1216 TSTFVNSY
+1216 SSTFVNSY
-1224 GVGLDYNAKGGLSI
+1224 GVELNYNAKGGLSI
-1238 VKELMGASA
+1238 TKELVGASA

-1267 GTHGSPW
+1267 GTHRSPR
-1274 LTEGQAGTVAATKGQ
+1274 LTEGVAATVAATTREV
-1289 IVFTQADAGKT
+1289 VFKPADAGKT
-1300 WNYTVTENAPGAGF
+1300 WNYTVTEKDPGDGF
-1314 TCDCAT
+1314 TCNCAT
-1320 WNISVSV
+1320 WNIAVSV
-1327 AYDYAI
+1327 AYDSTV
-1333 GRLSVTTTATGNGTS
+1333 GRLSVTTTATGGDAS
-1348 RTWTYTSD
+1348 QTWTYTSD
-1356 GEAATPA
+1356 GDGATPA
-1363 VVKFVNRYAASG
+1363 IVKFVNRYAASG

-1388 RRMADGEFS
+1388 RQMADGEFS
-1397 FELAYAAQPN
+1397 FELAYAAQPEN
-1407 AVVARAQN
+1407 VVARAQN

-1430 GLTELVAEG
+1430 SLAGLVKAG

-1462 GRGITASASS
+1462 ERGITAVAAT
-1472 FSVTVNITDAGN
+1472 FGVTVNITDARN
-1484 GTLTCSVEYPEGG
+1484 GTLTCSVEYPAGG

-1503 YQAADATIGLTATK
+1503 YRAEAATIGLTATK
-1517 TLIVPEG
+1517 TLVVPDG
-1524 LTGPGDI
+1524 LAGPGDI

-1542 AGAPMPERTIA
+1542 DGAPMPERTTA
-1553 TNEASGTVNFGNIT
+1553 TNEASGTVDFGSIT
-1567 FTLENTFG
+1567 FTLEKTFG

-1580 AEEALELEVDED
+1580 ADEEPETEVDEA

-1604 SDEGG
+1604 SGEGG
-1609 DGALLDTPVVSE
+1609 DGVLLDTPVVSE
-1621 SDSADVGKKD
+1621 NDSADVGKKD
-1631 DGKSDAA
+1631 NGQTVADEPDGS
-1638 TPVDAAEPNAEPEGQ
+1638 AEPNVEPEGQ

-1688 NALRRASVEHDAS
+1688 NALRRASAEL
-1701 AANVAD
+1701 D
-1707 AEADP
+1707 AEADAD
-1712 VAPTDKPTGPRSRVF
+1712 APTDKPTGPRSRVF
-1727 HYVITESGSLPG
+1727 HYVVTESGGLDG
-1739 VTNDQRASRDVYIR
+1739 VTNDPNASRDVYIK

-1778 SASATSATISARKV
+1778 SASATGATISARKV
-1792 LEGRDLAAGEFE
+1792 LEGRGLAAGEFE

-1809 ADGKTVRT
+1809 AEGKTVRT
-1817 AKNAANG
+1817 AKNAADG
-1824 SVTFDAIEYTAP
+1824 SVTFDAIEYSAP

-1841 TIAEVGGNAGGVKY
+1841 TIAEVGGNAGGVAY

-1870 AGGLSADVEYV
+1870 AGALSADVEYV
-1881 DAPTFVNTYKASP
+1881 DAPTFVNTYKAQP
-1894 ADVGIVAKKVLKGTT
+1894 VDVGIVAKKILNGTN

-1931 ATNDAEGNVVFP
+1931 AANDADGNVVFP
-1943 NLEFT
+1943 HLEFES
-1948 RAGTYTFTVSE
+1948 AGSYTFTVSE
-1959 VAGSEARV
+1959 VAGDEARV
-1967 TYDKRTFTV
+1967 TYDKRVFTV
-1976 TVEVADDGSG
+1976 TVEVTDDGSG

-2015 TPPTQPSTPTP
+2015 NPPATPTTP
-2026 STTVKTKTL
+2026 TTTVKTT
-2035 ARPVPQTGDASVSA
+2035 ARPVPQTGDASVGA
-2049 AAPIAAATVGLVLLA
+2049 AVPIAAATVGLALLGM
-2064 TAARLARKRAE
+2064 AARMARRRAE

>member
-42 ADPITTGTWKE
+42 ADPITTGTWKD

-72 SAGDIALTGAGGTT
+72 SAGDIDLTGAGGTT
-86 TIKKGDSDF
+86 TIQKGDSDF

-123 ASGSMDDPMGRGDST
+123 ASGSMSDPMGGSDRT

-155 AESNGKIADESQR
+155 AESNGKIADESLR
-168 HRVSIV
+168 HNVSIV
-174 KFSGDKTDK
+174 KFSGKKSDII
-183 VGNGTY
+183 GNQTY
-189 RSGIYT
+189 RSGGYT
-195 YNYSQVMKTMTTVD
+195 YNYSQIMKNMTTVD
-209 STGAT
+209 SAGAK
-214 SLKSSV
+214 SLKETV

-239 SQLASNGRPG
+239 SQLANHGRAG

-261 PTSTNGFESGVANS
+261 PTSTNGFEGGVANS
-275 AVSAAKSMKDLGTTI
+275 AVSAAKSMKDAGTTI
-290 YTIGIFSGAD
+290 YTIGIFSGAN
-300 PDGAERENSFMNAV
+300 PAGGERENSFMNAV
-314 SSNYPNATAYNNLGA
+314 SSNYPKATAYNNLGD
-329 RVSADAAYYK
+329 RVSGAAYYK
-339 TATTSDDLKT
+339 TATTSGDLKT
-349 LFKNI
+349 LFESI

-404 SAHTKSTSGNI
+404 SAHTKTTSGNI

-440 VRRAE
+440 VRRAK
-445 DVRTGDHVTVKIP
+445 DARTGDHVTVKIP

-492 KGEVAHLLASPDADM
+492 KDEVANLLANPDADM
-507 TDYLKAHTAADGRV
+507 TDYLANHKAADGRV
-521 EFLANTWSVGED
+521 EFLANAWSGD
-533 DNACAS
+533 ADGNACAS

-561 ALTSRAAYPLQGGKT
+561 ALTARAAYPLQGGKT

-582 YWDLTDDGSAAQ
+582 YWDLAGDGSAAQ
-594 ERFVASFSLGDGG
+594 ERFVASLSLGDGG
-607 AGSYVGADASGK
+607 VGSYVGADASGK

-632 NELYAQK
+632 NELHTQK
-639 ADNVTATAS
+639 ANNVTATAA

-663 LGNNGKLTLDRPGSL
+663 LGNNGKLTLERPGSL
-678 EITKVVE
+678 EISKVVE
-685 LPDGYDAAGFA
+685 LAHGYDAADFA
-696 NESFEFT
+696 NEQFEFT
-703 VSIPEAAGRSF
+703 ASISAAAGKSF
-714 TGTVTLGGEVQG
+714 TGTVTLGDVVQG

-738 VYTHTLK
+738 EYTHALK
-745 PGEKLTIKGLFG
+745 PGEKLTIKGLIG

-771 TAEAVGAEGTI
+771 TTAAVGAEGTI

-796 AATGVLEGK
+796 GASGVLEGET
-805 KGLAGTKAL
+805 GLAGTKAL
-814 DGRAWRNEDSFAFVL
+814 DGRAWRSEDKFAFVL
-829 TAAGDAPM
+829 AAEDDAPM
-837 PDGAQDGSAVMYVT
+837 PEGAQDGVAVMYVT
-851 APEGTPDGTEIPF
+851 APEGTPDGTKIPF

-874 GTYVYTIT
+874 GTYAYTIT
-882 EAGADSDYDVGILGG
+882 EVGADSGYDVGILGG
-897 VSISKATYRV
+897 VSVSKATYRV

-912 DVTDEAH
+912 DEAH
-919 DGALTVTATMER
+919 DGELTVAATMER
-931 LTDDAGVAVGEDDH
+931 LVDDAGNKVGENDH
-945 GEAVNAASFRNT
+945 GEAVDFASFRNV
-957 YVVAGV
+957 YEIADA

-976 RAMAAGEFSFTIE
+976 RAMAAGEFSFTIT
-989 GADDAS
+989 GTDDAS
-995 AALLAESDRSF
+995 VALLAESDRSF
-1006 ANGAASS
+1006 ANGAAAS

-1020 KLDGLRFT
+1020 KLNGLIFT
-1028 KDDAGKTY
+1028 KTDAGKTY
-1036 AFIVKETV
+1036 TFTVKEAV
-1044 PEGADK
+1044 PEGTDK
-1050 RGGVTY
+1050 LGGVTY
-1056 DESEHTVEISIAD
+1056 DEREHTVEISVAD
-1069 AGDGTLTVVTK
+1069 GGYGTLKVTTK

-1086 NEVAFVNAY
+1086 NEVEFENAY

-1104 DFGLAKRIEG
+1104 DFGLAKRLEG
-1114 RDWMDSDSFTFEL
+1114 RDWMDSDAFTFEI
-1127 TAVTDG
+1127 TAATDG
-1133 APMPISTTTAAAKQ
+1133 APMPISTTTTVTRR

-1168 TYEYEVREQKAGAVE
+1168 TYEYEVREQKADAAE
-1183 NGMTYSANAARI
+1183 NGMTYSTNVARI
-1195 RVTVVDNDAG
+1195 RVTVVDNGAG

-1211 ALVSG
+1211 ALVFGS
-1216 TSTFVNSY
+1216 SVFVNSY
-1224 GVGLDYNAKGGLSI
+1224 GVDLDYNAKGGLSI
-1238 VKELMGASA
+1238 TKELVGASA
-1247 AEGVFSFTVTAEGD
+1247 AEGVFSFTVAAEGD

-1267 GTHGSPW
+1267 GTYPSPW
-1274 LTEGQAGTVAATKGQ
+1274 LTEGDAGLVAATTSEV
-1289 IVFTQADAGKT
+1289 VFTPADDGKT
-1300 WNYTVTENAPGAGF
+1300 WNYTVTEKDPGTGF

-1320 WNISVSV
+1320 WNIAVSV
-1327 AYDYAI
+1327 AYDSSV
-1333 GRLSVTTTATGNGTS
+1333 GRLSVTTTATGGDSS

-1356 GEAATPA
+1356 GDGAAPA

-1382 TKELTG
+1382 TKELKG
-1388 RRMADGEFS
+1388 RQMADGEFS
-1397 FELAYAAQPN
+1397 FELAYAAQPDT
-1407 AVVARAQN
+1407 VVARAQN
-1415 AAGGVDFGA
+1415 VAGGVDFGA
-1424 LSYTTE
+1424 LSYTTD
-1430 GLTELVAEG
+1430 GLATLVEAG
-1439 LAAKTDTGW
+1439 TAAKTDTGW

-1462 GRGITASASS
+1462 GIGITPRASS
-1472 FSVTVNITDAGN
+1472 FGVTVNIVDAGN

-1503 YQAADATIGLTATK
+1503 YQTTTATIGLTATK
-1517 TLIVPEG
+1517 TLAVPDG
-1524 LTGPGDI
+1524 LAGPGDI

-1542 AGAPMPERTIA
+1542 EGAPTPEYPTA
-1553 TNEASGTVNFGNIT
+1553 TNDASGTVNFGNIT

-1580 AEEALELEVDED
+1580 ADEEPGSEVDEAD
-1592 AAPDAGVKATDQ
+1592 ALAAEVKETDR
-1604 SDEGG
+1604 SGAAEGNV
-1609 DGALLDTPVVSE
+1609 LLDTPVVSE
-1621 SDSADVGKKD
+1621 NDSADVGKKD
-1631 DGKSDAA
+1631 NGQTVADEPD
-1638 TPVDAAEPNAEPEGQ
+1638 DAAEPNVEPEGQ

-1688 NALRRASVEHDAS
+1688 NALRRASAEL
-1701 AANVAD
+1701 D
-1707 AEADP
+1707 AEVDAD
-1712 VAPTDKPTGPRSRVF
+1712 APTDESTGPRSRVF
-1727 HYVITESGSLPG
+1727 HYVVTESGSLSG
-1739 VTNDQRASRDVYIR
+1739 VTNDPRASRDVYIK

-1765 IVQPVDLVFKNSY
+1765 IVKPVDLTFTNSY
-1778 SASATSATISARKV
+1778 GVSATSATINARKV

-1804 FVLLD
+1804 FALLD

-1817 AKNAANG
+1817 AKNDANG
-1824 SVTFDAIEYTAP
+1824 SVTFDAIEYSAP

-1855 DGSRHEVKVTVTDNR
+1855 DGSRHEVRVTVTDNR
-1870 AGGLSADVEYV
+1870 AGALSADVEYV
-1881 DAPTFVNTYKASP
+1881 DAPTFVNTYKAQP
-1894 ADVGIVAKKVLKGTT
+1894 VDVGIVAKKVLNGTN

-1931 ATNDAEGNVVFP
+1931 AANDADGNVVFP
-1943 NLEFT
+1943 HLEFES
-1948 RAGTYTFTVSE
+1948 AGTYTFTVSE
-1959 VAGSEARV
+1959 VAGDEARV
-1967 TYDKRTFTV
+1967 TYDKRVFTV
-1976 TVEVADDGSG
+1976 TVEVTDDGSG

-1992 ANDAPEGA
+1992 TNDAPEGA

-2015 TPPTQPSTPTP
+2015 NPPATPTTP
-2026 STTVKTKTL
+2026 TTTVKPKTT
-2035 ARPVPQTGDASVSA
+2035 ARRVPQTGDASVGA
-2049 AAPIAAATVGLVLLA
+2049 AVPIAAATVGLALLGM
-2064 TAARLARKRAE
+2064 AARMARRRAE

>member
-16 ILAITGAFSIAP
+16 ILVITGAFSIAP

-72 SAGDIALTGAGGTT
+72 SADDIDLTGAGGTT
-86 TIKKGDSDF
+86 TIQKGDSDF

-123 ASGSMDDPMGRGDST
+123 ASGSMSDPMGRGDST

-174 KFSGDKTDK
+174 KFSGDKTNK
-183 VGNGTY
+183 VGNDTY
-189 RSGIYT
+189 RSGRYT

-275 AVSAAKSMKDLGTTI
+275 AVSAAKSMKDSGTTI
-290 YTIGIFSGAD
+290 YTIGIFSGANPNPAD
-300 PDGAERENSFMNAV
+300 TSGRENSFMNAV

-339 TATTSDDLKT
+339 TATTSGDLKT
-349 LFKNI
+349 LFESI

-389 KVDDFRAIV
+389 EVDDFRCIV

-404 SAHTKSTSGNI
+404 SAHTKTTSGNI

-445 DVRTGDHVTVKIP
+445 DARTGDHVTVKIP

-492 KGEVAHLLASPDADM
+492 KDEVPALLASPDADM
-507 TDYLKAHTAADGRV
+507 TDYLANHKAADGRV
-521 EFLANTWSVGED
+521 EFLANAWSGD
-533 DNACAS
+533 ADGNACAS

-561 ALTSRAAYPLQGGKT
+561 ALTARAAYPLRGGKT
-576 YYYGRT
+576 YYYGRA
-582 YWDLTDDGSAAQ
+582 YWDLAGDGSAAQ

-607 AGSYVGADASGK
+607 VGSYVGADASGK

-627 RFAYI
+627 RFVYI
-632 NELYAQK
+632 NELHTQK
-639 ADNVTATAS
+639 ANNVTATAA

-663 LGNNGKLTLDRPGSL
+663 LGNNGKLTLERPGSL
-678 EITKVVE
+678 EISKVVE
-685 LPDGYDAAGFA
+685 LAHGYDAADFA
-696 NESFEFT
+696 DESFEFT
-703 VSIPEAAGRSF
+703 VSISEAAGKSF
-714 TGTVTLGGEVQG
+714 TGTVTLGDVVQG
-726 DENFSLTFDEDG
+726 DENFSLTFNEDG

-771 TAEAVGAEGTI
+771 TAEVVGDEGTI

-796 AATGVLEGK
+796 AATGVL
-805 KGLAGTKAL
+805 KGESDLAGTKAL
-814 DGRAWRNEDSFAFVL
+814 DGRAWRSEDKFAFVL
-829 TAAGDAPM
+829 TAEEDAPM

-851 APEGTPDGTEIPF
+851 APEGTPEGVEIPF

-874 GTYVYTIT
+874 GTYAYTIT
-882 EAGADSDYDVGILGG
+882 EVGADNGYDVGILGG
-897 VSISKATYRV
+897 VSVSKAIYRV

-912 DVTDEAH
+912 DEKH
-919 DGALTVTATMER
+919 DGKLTVTSTMER
-931 LTDDAGVAVGEDDH
+931 VADDAGNEAGENDQ
-945 GEAVNAASFRNT
+945 GEAARVASFRNT
-957 YVVAGV
+957 YEIADA

-976 RAMAAGEFSFTIE
+976 RAMDADEFGFTIA

-995 AALLAESDRSF
+995 KALLADSDRSF
-1006 ANGAASS
+1006 SNGAAAS
-1013 GEKNSMT
+1013 GEKSSMT
-1020 KLDGLRFT
+1020 KLNDLTFT
-1028 KDDAGKTY
+1028 KEDAGKTY
-1036 AFIVKETV
+1036 TFTVKETV
-1044 PEGADK
+1044 PEGTDK
-1050 RGGVTY
+1050 LGGVTY
-1056 DESEHTVEISIAD
+1056 DEREHTVEISVAD
-1069 AGDGTLTVVTK
+1069 DGDGTLTVTTT

-1086 NEVAFVNAY
+1086 NEVAFENDYTV
-1095 AVAPLETEL
+1095 VPLETEL
-1104 DFGLAKRIEG
+1104 DFGLAKRLEG
-1114 RDWMDSDSFTFEL
+1114 RDWMDSDAFTFEI
-1127 TAVTDG
+1127 TAATAG
-1133 APMPISTTTAAAKQ
+1133 APMPISTTTTVTKR

-1168 TYEYEVREQKAGAVE
+1168 AYEYEVREQKADAAE
-1183 NGMTYSANAARI
+1183 NGMTYSTNVARI
-1195 RVTVVDNDAG
+1195 RVTVNDDGHG
-1205 SLVATP
+1205 SLTATP

-1216 TSTFVNSY
+1216 SSTFVNSY
-1224 GVGLDYNAKGGLSI
+1224 GVELNYNAKGGLSI
-1238 VKELMGASA
+1238 AKELMGASA

-1267 GTHGSPW
+1267 GTHRSPW
-1274 LTEGQAGTVAATKGQ
+1274 LTEGVAATVAATTREV
-1289 IVFTQADAGKT
+1289 VFKPADAGKT
-1300 WNYTVTENAPGAGF
+1300 WNYTVTENDPGAGF

-1320 WNISVSV
+1320 WNIAVSV
-1327 AYDYAI
+1327 AYDSSV
-1333 GRLSVTTTATGNGTS
+1333 GRLIVTTTATGGDAS
-1348 RTWTYTSD
+1348 QTWTYTSD
-1356 GEAATPA
+1356 GEAAAPA
-1363 VVKFVNRYAASG
+1363 IVKFVNRYAADG
-1375 ATADIYG
+1375 ATENIYG

-1388 RRMADGEFS
+1388 RPMANGEFS
-1397 FELAYAAQPN
+1397 FELAYAAQPGT
-1407 AVVARAQN
+1407 VVAHAQN

-1424 LSYTTE
+1424 LSYTTKS
-1430 GLTELVAEG
+1430 LAELVKAG

-1462 GRGITASASS
+1462 DIGITPAAST
-1472 FSVTVNITDAGN
+1472 FGVTVNIVDKGN
-1484 GTLTCSVEYPEGG
+1484 GTLKCSVEYPAGG

-1503 YQAADATIGLTATK
+1503 YQTTTAIIGLTATK
-1517 TLIVPEG
+1517 TLVVPDV
-1524 LTGPGDI
+1524 LAGPGNI

-1542 AGAPMPERTIA
+1542 EGAPMPEYPTA
-1553 TNEASGTVNFGNIT
+1553 TNGASGTVDFGNIT

-1580 AEEALELEVDED
+1580 DDEEPETEVDEA

-1604 SDEGG
+1604 SGEGG
-1609 DGALLDTPVVSE
+1609 DGVLLDTPVVSE
-1621 SDSADVGKKD
+1621 NDASDDGKKD
-1631 DGKSDAA
+1631 DEQSDAA
-1638 TPVDAAEPNAEPEGQ
+1638 APVDAAEPNAEPEGQ

-1688 NALRRASVEHDAS
+1688 NALRRASVEQGVN
-1701 AANVAD
+1701 AADTTD

-1712 VAPTDKPTGPRSRVF
+1712 VAPTDKPTGPRSCVF
-1727 HYVITESGSLPG
+1727 HYVVTESGSLAG
-1739 VTNDQRASRDVYIR
+1739 VTNDPRASRDVYIK

-1765 IVQPVDLVFKNSY
+1765 IVKAVDLTFTNSY
-1778 SASATSATISARKV
+1778 GVSATSATINARKV

-1809 ADGKTVRT
+1809 AEGNVVRT
-1817 AKNAANG
+1817 AKNDADGHIAFG
-1824 SVTFDAIEYTAP
+1824 AIEYSAP

-1841 TIAEVGGNAGGVKY
+1841 TIAEVGGKAGGVAY

-1870 AGGLSADVEYV
+1870 AGALSADVEYV
-1881 DAPTFVNTYKASP
+1881 DAPTFVNTYKAQP
-1894 ADVGIVAKKVLKGTT
+1894 VDVGIVAKKVLNGTN

-1931 ATNDAEGNVVFP
+1931 AANDADGNVVFP
-1943 NLEFT
+1943 HLEFES
-1948 RAGTYTFTVSE
+1948 AGTYTFTVSE
-1959 VAGSEARV
+1959 VAGDETRV
-1967 TYDKRTFTV
+1967 TYDKRVFTV
-1976 TVEVADDGSG
+1976 TVEVTDDGSG

-2015 TPPTQPSTPTP
+2015 NPPATPTTP
-2026 STTVKTKTL
+2026 TTTVKTT
-2035 ARPVPQTGDASVSA
+2035 ARPVPQTGDASVGA
-2049 AAPIAAATVGLVLLA
+2049 AVTIAAATVGLALLGM
-2064 TAARLARKRAE
+2064 AARMARRRAE

>member
-16 ILAITGAFSIAP
+16 ILAIMGAFSIAP

-72 SAGDIALTGAGGTT
+72 SAGDIDLTGAGGTT
-86 TIKKGDSDF
+86 TIQKGDSDF

-123 ASGSMDDPMGRGDST
+123 ASGSMDDPMGSGDST

-155 AESNGKIADESQR
+155 AESNGKIADESKR

-174 KFSGDKTDK
+174 KFSGNKSGS
-183 VGNGTY
+183 VGNDTY
-189 RSGIYT
+189 RSGGYT
-195 YNYSQVMKTMTTVD
+195 YNYSQVMKNMTPVD

-214 SLKSSV
+214 SLKNTV
-220 NSISPAGST
+220 NLIRPAGST

-239 SQLASNGRPG
+239 SQLANHGRAG

-261 PTSTNGFESGVANS
+261 PTSTNGFEADVANS
-275 AVSAAKSMKDLGTTI
+275 AVTAAKSMKDSGTTV
-290 YTIGIFSGAD
+290 YTIGIFGGAKPTD
-300 PDGAERENSFMNAV
+300 TGGRENSFMNAV
-314 SSNYPNATAYNNLGA
+314 SSNYPNATAYNELGSRA
-329 RVSADAAYYK
+329 GNDAAYYK
-339 TATTSDDLKT
+339 TATTSGDLKT
-349 LFKNI
+349 LFESI

-389 KVDDFRAIV
+389 KVDDFRCIV

-404 SAHTKSTSGNI
+404 SVHTKTTSGNV

-440 VRRAE
+440 VRRAQ
-445 DVRTGDHVTVKIP
+445 DARTGDHVTVKVP

-492 KGEVAHLLASPDADM
+492 KDEVADLLASPDADM

-521 EFLANTWSVGED
+521 EFLANAWSDGALD
-533 DNACAS
+533 GDACAS
-539 FTPAASNGYYYIR
+539 FVPATSNGYYYIR

-561 ALTSRAAYPLQGGKT
+561 ALTVRAAYPLQAGKT

-582 YWDLTDDGSAAQ
+582 YWDLAGDGSAAQ

-632 NELYAQK
+632 NELHTQK
-639 ADNVTATAS
+639 ADNVTATAL
-648 SFINPVWAGTQILTW
+648 SFINPRWNGAQIFTW
-663 LGNNGKLTLDRPGSL
+663 LGNNGKLTLERPGSL

-685 LPDGYDAAGFA
+685 LAHGYDAADFA
-696 NESFEFT
+696 NESFEFS
-703 VSIPEAAGRSF
+703 VSIPDAAGKSF
-714 TGTVTLGGEVQG
+714 TGTVTLGDVVQG

-745 PGEKLTIKGLFG
+745 PGEKLTIKGLLG

-771 TAEAVGAEGTI
+771 TAKAVGDEGTI

-796 AATGVLEGK
+796 GASGVLEGET
-805 KGLAGTKAL
+805 GLAGTKAL
-814 DGRAWRNEDSFAFVL
+814 DGRAWRSEDKFAFVL
-829 TAAGDAPM
+829 KGDAPM
-837 PDGAQDGSAVMYVT
+837 PDGAQDGVAVMYVT
-851 APEGTPDGTEIPF
+851 APEGTTAGTEIPF

-874 GTYVYTIT
+874 GAYTYFIT
-882 EAGADSDYDVGILGG
+882 EAGADSGYDVGILGG
-897 VSISKATYRV
+897 VAVSKATYCV
-907 TVKVT
+907 TVE
-912 DVTDEAH
+912 VTDEAH
-919 DGALTVTATMER
+919 NGALTVAATMER
-931 LTDDAGVAVGEDDH
+931 LTDDAGNKVGENDHGVAVDL
-945 GEAVNAASFRNT
+945 ASFRNT
-957 YVVAGV
+957 YKIA
-963 DYAGITVSKVLNG
+963 DAEYAGITVSKVLNG
-976 RAMAAGEFSFTIE
+976 RAMAAGEFNFTIT
-989 GADDAS
+989 GTDGAS
-995 AALLAESDRSF
+995 AALLAETDRSF
-1006 ANGAASS
+1006 SNGAAAS

-1020 KLDGLRFT
+1020 KLGGLTFT

-1036 AFIVKETV
+1036 TFTVKETV
-1044 PEGADK
+1044 PEDADK
-1050 RGGVTY
+1050 LPGVTY
-1056 DESEHTVEISIAD
+1056 DGAEHKVDISIED
-1069 AGDGTLTVVTK
+1069 AGDGTLHVTTK
-1080 VDGQEG
+1080 VDGQED
-1086 NEVAFVNAY
+1086 NEVAFTNTYEA
-1095 AVAPLETEL
+1095 APLETEL
-1104 DFGLAKRIEG
+1104 DFGLSKRIEG
-1114 RDWMDSDSFTFEL
+1114 RDWMDSDSFTFQL
-1127 TAVTDG
+1127 TAVTEG
-1133 APMPISTTTAAAKQ
+1133 APMPVSNTTTVTRS
-1147 DLRDDGTAAI
+1147 DLGADGKAAI
-1157 RFGKIRFIAAG
+1157 RFGKIRFTTVG
-1168 TYEYEVREQKAGAVE
+1168 SYEYEVREQGAGTIE
-1183 NGMTYSANAARI
+1183 NGLTYSENVARI
-1195 RVTVVDNDAG
+1195 RVTVVDNGEG
-1205 SLVATP
+1205 SLVALP
-1211 ALVSG
+1211 PLVSG
-1216 TSTFVNSY
+1216 DSTFVNNY
-1224 GVGLDYNAKGGLSI
+1224 GVELDYNAKGGLAI
-1238 VKELMGASA
+1238 AKKLIGASA
-1247 AEGVFSFTVTAEGD
+1247 DEGAFSFTITAAGD

-1267 GTHGSPW
+1267 GTHRSPK
-1274 LTEGQAGTVAATKGQ
+1274 LTEGDTGTVVPTTRQ
-1289 IVFTQADAGKT
+1289 VVFTQADAGKT
-1300 WNYTVTENAPGAGF
+1300 WNYTVTEKAPGAGF
-1314 TCDCAT
+1314 TCECAT
-1320 WNISVSV
+1320 WKISVSV
-1327 AYDYAI
+1327 AYDSAV
-1333 GRLSVTTTATGNGTS
+1333 GRLSVTTTATGGDAS
-1348 RTWTYTSD
+1348 QTWTYTSD
-1356 GEAATPA
+1356 GEAVAPA

-1397 FELAYAAQPN
+1397 FELAYAARPN

-1415 AAGGVDFGA
+1415 AAGGVDFGS

-1430 GLTELVAEG
+1430 SLAKLVADG

-1448 SVGYVAREVTDGLS
+1448 SVGYVAREVTDGLAE
-1462 GRGITASASS
+1462 RGITASASS

-1517 TLIVPEG
+1517 TLVVPYG
-1524 LTGPGDI
+1524 LAGPGDI
-1531 AGKFTFTVTGE
+1531 AGKFTFIVTGE
-1542 AGAPMPERTIA
+1542 EGAPLPERANA
-1553 TNEASGTVNFGNIT
+1553 TNGASGTVDFGNIT

-1580 AEEALELEVDED
+1580 AEEVLELEVNEAD
-1592 AAPDAGVKATDQ
+1592 ATDAGVKATDQ
-1604 SDEGG
+1604 SGEGG

-1621 SDSADVGKKD
+1621 NDSADVAKKD
-1631 DGKSDAA
+1631 NGQTVAA
-1638 TPVDAAEPNAEPEGQ
+1638 DPADEPEPEAEPEAQ
-1653 AEPEAPLADTPVVK
+1653 AEPEAPLTDTPVVK

-1688 NALRRASVEHDAS
+1688 SALRRASAELDVE
-1701 AANVAD
+1701 AD
-1707 AEADP
+1707 AD
-1712 VAPTDKPTGPRSRVF
+1712 APTDNPTGPRSRVF
-1727 HYVITESGSLPG
+1727 HYVVTESGSLAG
-1739 VTNDQRASRDVYIR
+1739 VTNDPRASRDVYIK

-1765 IVQPVDLVFKNSY
+1765 IVQPVDLTFTNSY
-1778 SASATSATISARKV
+1778 SASAASATISARKV

-1809 ADGKTVRT
+1809 ADGKTVCT
-1817 AKNAANG
+1817 AKNDANG
-1824 SVTFDAIEYTAP
+1824 SVTFDAIKYTAP

-1841 TIAEVGGNAGGVKY
+1841 TIAEVGGNAGGVTY
-1855 DGSRHEVKVTVTDNR
+1855 DGRRHEVKVTVSDNG
-1870 AGGLSADVEYV
+1870 AGALSAAVEYA
-1881 DAPTFVNTYKASP
+1881 DEATFVNTYKASP
-1894 ADVGIVAKKVLKGTT
+1894 ADVAIVAKKVLKGTA

-1992 ANDAPEGA
+1992 ANDALEGA

-2015 TPPTQPSTPTP
+2015 TPPTQPTAPTPT
-2026 STTVKTKTL
+2026 TTVKKTG
-2035 ARPVPQTGDASVSA
+2035 RPVPQTGDASVGVA
-2049 AAPIAAATVGLVLLA
+2049 VPIAAATVGLVLLA

>member
-16 ILAITGAFSIAP
+16 ILAIAGAFSIAP

-42 ADPITTGTWKE
+42 ADPITTGTWKD

-72 SAGDIALTGAGGTT
+72 SAGDIDLTGAGGTT
-86 TIKKGDSDF
+86 TIQKGDSDF

-111 VTTPLDIVLVLD
+111 VTTPLDIVLILD

-155 AESNGKIADESQR
+155 AESNGKIVDESQKN
-168 HRVSIV
+168 RVSIV
-174 KFSGDKTDK
+174 KFSGNKTDK
-183 VGNGTY
+183 VGNDTY
-189 RSGIYT
+189 RSGGYT
-195 YNYSQVMKTMTTVD
+195 YNYSQVMKIMTTVD

-220 NSISPAGST
+220 NSIKPAGST

-239 SQLASNGRPG
+239 SQLASSGRPG

-275 AVSAAKSMKDLGTTI
+275 AVSAAKSMKDSGTTV
-290 YTIGIFSGAD
+290 YTIGIFSGAN
-300 PDGAERENSFMNAV
+300 PAGAERENSFMNAV

-329 RVSADAAYYK
+329 RVSADATYYK
-339 TATTSDDLKT
+339 TATTSGDLKT
-349 LFKNI
+349 LFENI

-389 KVDDFRAIV
+389 KVDDFRSIV

-404 SAHTKSTSGNI
+404 SAHTKSTSGNV

-440 VRRAE
+440 VRRAQ
-445 DVRTGDHVTVKIP
+445 DARTGDHVTVKIP

-492 KGEVAHLLASPDADM
+492 KDEVADLLASPDTDM
-507 TDYLKAHTAADGRV
+507 TDYLAHHTATDGRI
-521 EFLANTWSVGED
+521 EFLANAWSGGPD
-533 DNACAS
+533 GNACAS
-539 FTPAASNGYYYIR
+539 FTPAAPNGYYYIR

-561 ALTSRAAYPLQGGKT
+561 ALTARAAYPLQRGKT

-582 YWDLTDDGSAAQ
+582 YWDLAGDGSAAQ

-607 AGSYVGADASGK
+607 VGSYVGADASGK

-632 NELYAQK
+632 NELHTQK
-639 ADNVTATAS
+639 ADNVTATAA

-663 LGNNGKLTLDRPGSL
+663 LGNNGKLTLERPGSL
-678 EITKVVE
+678 EISKVVD
-685 LPDGYDAAGFA
+685 LPDGYEAGDFANEPFEFSVSIPDAAGK
-696 NESFEFT
+696 
-703 VSIPEAAGRSF
+703 SF
-714 TGTVTLGGEVQG
+714 TGTVTLGDEVQG
-726 DENFSLTFDEDG
+726 DENFSLTFNEDG
-738 VYTHTLK
+738 VYSHTLK

-771 TAEAVGAEGTI
+771 KAKATGAEGTI

-796 AATGVLEGK
+796 GASGVLEGET
-805 KGLAGTKAL
+805 GLAGTKAL
-814 DGRAWRNEDSFAFVL
+814 DGRAWRSEDKFAFVL
-829 TAAGDAPM
+829 TAEDGAPM
-837 PDGAQDGSAVMYVT
+837 PDGAQDGVAVMCVT
-851 APEGTPDGTEIPF
+851 APEGTTAGTEIPF

-874 GTYVYTIT
+874 GTYVYAIT
-882 EAGADSDYDVGILGG
+882 EAGADSGYDVGILPG
-897 VSISKATYRV
+897 VTVSKATYHV

-912 DVTDEAH
+912 DDEAH
-919 DGALTVTATMER
+919 DGALTVAATMER
-931 LTDDAGVAVGEDDH
+931 TADDAGNKVGENDH
-945 GEAVNAASFRNT
+945 GEAVDLASFRNT
-957 YVVAGV
+957 YEIA
-963 DYAGITVSKVLNG
+963 DAEYAGITVSKVLNG
-976 RAMAAGEFSFTIE
+976 RAMAAGEFNFTIT
-989 GADDAS
+989 GTDDAS

-1006 ANGAASS
+1006 VNGAAAA

-1028 KDDAGKTY
+1028 KNDVGKAYT
-1036 AFIVKETV
+1036 FTVKETV
-1044 PEGADK
+1044 PDGADK

-1056 DESEHTVEISIAD
+1056 DERVHMVEIAIDD
-1069 AGDGTLTVVTK
+1069 AGNGTLTVVTK

-1086 NEVAFVNAY
+1086 NEIAFVNAY
-1095 AVAPLETEL
+1095 AAAPLETEI

-1114 RDWMDSDSFTFEL
+1114 RDWTGTDAFTFEL

-1133 APMPISTTTAAAKQ
+1133 APMPTPATTIVTKR
-1147 DLRDDGTAAI
+1147 DLRDDGAAAI
-1157 RFGKIRFIAAG
+1157 RFGKMRFTAAG

-1183 NGMTYSANAARI
+1183 NGMTYSTNVARI
-1195 RVTVVDNDAG
+1195 RVTVLDNGAG

-1216 TSTFVNSY
+1216 SNVFVNNY
-1224 GVGLDYNAKGGLSI
+1224 GVKLDYNAKGGLSI
-1238 VKELMGASA
+1238 AKELMGASA
-1247 AEGVFSFTVTAEGD
+1247 VEGVFSFTVTAEGD

-1267 GTHGSPW
+1267 GTYPSPW
-1274 LTEGQAGTVAATKGQ
+1274 LVEGETATVAATTRQ

-1300 WNYTVTENAPGAGF
+1300 WNYTVTESNPGAGF

-1327 AYDYAI
+1327 ADDPAV
-1333 GRLSVTTTATGNGTS
+1333 GRLSVTTTATGGDAS
-1348 RTWTYTSD
+1348 QTWTYTSD

-1397 FELAYAAQPN
+1397 FELAYAAQPKT
-1407 AVVARAQN
+1407 VVARAQN
-1415 AAGGVDFGA
+1415 MADGVDFGA

-1430 GLTELVAEG
+1430 SLSKLVAEG

-1448 SVGYVAREVTDGLS
+1448 SVGYVAREVTDGLTE
-1462 GRGITASASS
+1462 RGITAAAAT
-1472 FSVTVNITDAGN
+1472 FGVTVNITDTRN
-1484 GTLTCSVEYPEGG
+1484 GTLTCSVKYPEGG

-1503 YQAADATIGLTATK
+1503 YQAADATIGFTATK
-1517 TLIVPEG
+1517 MLLVPDG
-1524 LTGPGDI
+1524 LTGPGGI

-1542 AGAPMPERTIA
+1542 EGAPMPEYPTA
-1553 TNEASGTVNFGNIT
+1553 TNDASGTVNFGNIT
-1567 FTLENTFG
+1567 FTLEKTFG

-1592 AAPDAGVKATDQ
+1592 AAPDAGVKATDH

-1621 SDSADVGKKD
+1621 NDSADVGKKD
-1631 DGKSDAA
+1631 DGQAVAGEPDD
-1638 TPVDAAEPNAEPEGQ
+1638 VAEPDAEPEGQ

-1701 AANVAD
+1701 AAD

-1727 HYVITESGSLPG
+1727 HYVVTESGSLPG
-1739 VTNDQRASRDVYIR
+1739 VTNDPRASRDVYIK

-1765 IVQPVDLVFKNSY
+1765 IVKPVDLTFTNSY
-1778 SASATSATISARKV
+1778 GVSATSATISARKV
-1792 LEGRDLAAGEFE
+1792 LDGRDLAAGEFE

-1817 AKNAANG
+1817 AKNAADG
-1824 SVTFDAIEYTAP
+1824 SVTFDAIEYSAP

-1841 TIAEVGGNAGGVKY
+1841 TIAEVGGNVGGVKY
-1855 DGSRHEVKVTVTDNR
+1855 DGSRHEVKVTVTDNG
-1870 AGGLSADVEYV
+1870 AGALSAAVEYA
-1881 DAPTFVNTYKASP
+1881 DEATFVNTYKASP
-1894 ADVGIVAKKVLKGTT
+1894 ADVAIVAKKVLKGTT

-1976 TVEVADDGSG
+1976 TVEVADDGFG
-1986 KLSATV
+1986 KLSAAV

-2015 TPPTQPSTPTP
+2015 NPPATPTTPPA
-2026 STTVKTKTL
+2026 TVKPKTT
-2035 ARPVPQTGDASVSA
+2035 ARPVPQTGDTSLGA
-2049 AAPIAAATVGLVLLA
+2049 AVPIAAATVGLVLLA

>member
-16 ILAITGAFSIAP
+16 ILAIMGAFSIAP

-42 ADPITTGTWKE
+42 ADPITTGTWKD

-72 SAGDIALTGAGGTT
+72 SAGDIDLTGAGGTT

-155 AESNGKIADESQR
+155 AESNGKIADESQK

-174 KFSGDKTDK
+174 KFSGNKTDS
-183 VGNGTY
+183 VGNHTY
-189 RSGIYT
+189 RSGGYT
-195 YNYSQVMKTMTTVD
+195 YNYSQVMKNMTPVD

-214 SLKSSV
+214 SLKSTV
-220 NSISPAGST
+220 NSIKPAGST

-239 SQLASNGRPG
+239 SQLASNGRTG

-275 AVSAAKSMKDLGTTI
+275 AVTAAKSMKDSGTTI
-290 YTIGIFSGAD
+290 YTIGIFSGAN
-300 PDGAERENSFMNAV
+300 PAGAERENSFMNAV
-314 SSNYPNATAYNNLGA
+314 SSNYPKATAYNNLGA

-339 TATTSDDLKT
+339 TATTSGDLKT
-349 LFKNI
+349 LFESI

-364 PTEVRDG
+364 PTEVHDG

-389 KVDDFRAIV
+389 KVDDFRCIV
-398 FANQVF
+398 FAKQVF
-404 SAHTKSTSGNI
+404 SAHTKTTSGNV

-458 ASLIPLRAFSV
+458 ASLIPLRSFEV

-492 KGEVAHLLASPDADM
+492 KDEVADLLASPDADM
-507 TDYLKAHTAADGRV
+507 TDYLAHHMAADGRV
-521 EFLANTWSVGED
+521 EFLANAWSGGAD
-533 DNACAS
+533 GNACAS

-561 ALTSRAAYPLQGGKT
+561 ALTARAAYPLQGGKT

-582 YWDLTDDGSAAQ
+582 YWDLADDGSAAQ
-594 ERFVASFSLGDGG
+594 ERFVASFSIGDGG
-607 AGSYVGADASGK
+607 VGSYVGADASRK

-632 NELYAQK
+632 NELHTQK
-639 ADNVTATAS
+639 ADNATATAA
-648 SFINPVWAGTQILTW
+648 SFINPRWNGAQIFTW
-663 LGNNGKLTLDRPGSL
+663 LGNNGKLTLERPGSL

-685 LPDGYDAAGFA
+685 LPDGFAAADFA
-696 NESFEFT
+696 DESFEFT
-703 VSIPEAAGRSF
+703 VSIPDAAGKSF
-714 TGTVTLGGEVQG
+714 TGTVTLGDVVQG

-771 TAEAVGAEGTI
+771 TAKAAAPEGTI
-782 SAGEAAEVEFENTY
+782 SVGEAAEVEFDNTY
-796 AATGVLEGK
+796 AATGVLDGK
-805 KGLAGTKAL
+805 TALAGTKTL
-814 DGRAWRNEDSFAFVL
+814 DGRAWRSKDQFAFVL
-829 TAAGDAPM
+829 TAEDGAPM
-837 PDGAQDGSAVMYVT
+837 PEDAQDGSAVMYVT
-851 APEGTPDGTEIPF
+851 APEGTPEGTRIPF

-882 EAGADSDYDVGILGG
+882 EAGADGGYDVGILGG
-897 VSISKATYRV
+897 VTVSKATYRV
-907 TVKVT
+907 TVE
-912 DVTDEAH
+912 VTDEAH

-931 LTDDAGVAVGEDDH
+931 LTDDAGAAVGENDH
-945 GEAVNAASFRNT
+945 GEAVDLASFRNV
-957 YVVAGV
+957 YEIA
-963 DYAGITVSKVLNG
+963 DAKYAGITVSKVLNG
-976 RAMAAGEFSFTIE
+976 RAMAAGEFGFTIT
-989 GADDAS
+989 GADEAS
-995 AALLAESDRSF
+995 EALLAESDRSF
-1006 ANGAASS
+1006 VNGAAAA

-1028 KDDAGKTY
+1028 KDDAGKAYMFT
-1036 AFIVKETV
+1036 VKETV
-1044 PEGADK
+1044 PEDADK
-1050 RGGVTY
+1050 LPGVTY
-1056 DESEHTVEISIAD
+1056 DEAGHTVEITIAD
-1069 AGDGTLTVVTK
+1069 AGDGTLAVTTK

-1086 NEVAFVNAY
+1086 NEAAFVNAY
-1095 AVAPLETEL
+1095 AAAPLESEI
-1104 DFGLAKRIEG
+1104 DFGLAKRIDG
-1114 RDWMDSDSFTFEL
+1114 RGWTDTDAFTFEIS
-1127 TAVTDG
+1127 TATDG
-1133 APMPISTTTAAAKQ
+1133 APLPVSTTTTVTKRDLQDDGAAAV
-1147 DLRDDGTAAI
+1147 
-1157 RFGKIRFIAAG
+1157 RFGKIRFTAAG

-1183 NGMTYSANAARI
+1183 NGMTYSKNVARI
-1195 RVTVVDNDAG
+1195 RVTVVDNGAG

-1216 TSTFVNSY
+1216 SSVFVNNY
-1224 GVGLDYNAKGGLSI
+1224 GVELDYNAKGGLSI
-1238 VKELMGASA
+1238 AKELVGASA
-1247 AEGVFSFTVTAEGD
+1247 AEGAFSFTIAAEGD

-1267 GTHGSPW
+1267 GTYGSPW
-1274 LTEGQAGTVAATKGQ
+1274 LVEGEAATVAATTRQ

-1300 WNYTVTENAPGAGF
+1300 WNYTVTEKNPGAGF

-1327 AYDYAI
+1327 ADDPAA
-1333 GRLSVTTTATGNGTS
+1333 GRLSVTTTATGGDAS
-1348 RTWTYTSD
+1348 QTWTYTSD
-1356 GEAATPA
+1356 GEVAVPA

-1375 ATADIYG
+1375 VTTDIYG
-1382 TKELTG
+1382 TKELVG
-1388 RRMADGEFS
+1388 RPMADGEFS
-1397 FELAYAAQPN
+1397 FELVYAAKPDN
-1407 AVVARAQN
+1407 VVARAQN
-1415 AAGGVDFGA
+1415 VAGGVDFGA

-1430 GLTELVAEG
+1430 SLAKLVKAG

-1462 GRGITASASS
+1462 GIGITPRASA
-1472 FSVTVNITDAGN
+1472 FGVTVNIVDEGN
-1484 GTLTCSVEYPEGG
+1484 GALTCSAEYPEGG

-1503 YQAADATIGLTATK
+1503 YQAEVATIGLTATK
-1517 TLIVPEG
+1517 TLVVPDS
-1524 LTGPGDI
+1524 LAGPGDI
-1531 AGKFTFTVTGE
+1531 AGKFTFTVMGE
-1542 AGAPMPERTIA
+1542 DGAPLPERTTA
-1553 TNEASGTVNFGNIT
+1553 TNGTSGTVDFGNIT

-1580 AEEALELEVDED
+1580 AEEALELEVDE
-1592 AAPDAGVKATDQ
+1592 AATPDAGVKATDQ

-1621 SDSADVGKKD
+1621 NDSADVGKKD
-1631 DGKSDAA
+1631 DGQTVAA
-1638 TPVDAAEPNAEPEGQ
+1638 DPADEPEPEVEPEGQ

-1688 NALRRASVEHDAS
+1688 SALRRASVEHDAN
-1701 AANVAD
+1701 ANAAD

-1712 VAPTDKPTGPRSRVF
+1712 VVPTDKPTGPRSRVF
-1727 HYVITESGSLPG
+1727 HYVIAESGSLPG
-1739 VTNDQRASRDVYIR
+1739 VTNDQRASRDVYIK

-1765 IVQPVDLVFKNSY
+1765 IVQPVDLTFTNSY
-1778 SASATSATISARKV
+1778 GVSATSAAISARKV
-1792 LEGRDLAAGEFE
+1792 LEGRDIAAGEFE

-1817 AKNAANG
+1817 AKNAADG
-1824 SVTFDAIEYTAP
+1824 SVTFDAIEYSAP

-1841 TIAEVGGNAGGVKY
+1841 TIAEVGGNAGGVTY
-1855 DGSRHEVKVTVTDNR
+1855 DGGRHEVKVTVTDNR
-1870 AGGLSADVEYV
+1870 AGALAATVEYV
-1881 DAPTFVNTYKASP
+1881 DAPTFVNTYKAQP
-1894 ADVGIVAKKVLKGTT
+1894 VDVGIVAKKVLKGTN
-1909 LTKGQFTFAL
+1909 LTKGQFTFVL

-1931 ATNDAEGNVVFP
+1931 AANDAEGNVVFP

-1959 VAGSEARV
+1959 VAGDEARV
-1967 TYDKRTFTV
+1967 TYDKRVFTV
-1976 TVEVADDGSG
+1976 TVEVTDDGSG

-2000 MVFVNTYTPPATPPA
+2000 MMFVNTYTPPATPPV
-2015 TPPTQPSTPTP
+2015 TPPTQPTAPTP
-2026 STTVKTKTL
+2026 STTVKPKTT

-2049 AAPIAAATVGLVLLA
+2049 ATTITAATVGLVLLG
-2064 TAARLARKRAE
+2064 TAARLARKRTD

>member
-42 ADPITTGTWKE
+42 ADPITTGTWKD

-72 SAGDIALTGAGGTT
+72 SADDIDLTGAGGTT
-86 TIKKGDSDF
+86 TIQKGDSDF

-174 KFSGDKTDK
+174 KFSGKKSTT
-183 VGNGTY
+183 VGNDTY
-189 RSGIYT
+189 RSGGYT
-195 YNYSQVMKTMTTVD
+195 YNYSQVMKNMTTVD

-214 SLKSSV
+214 SLKSIV
-220 NSISPAGST
+220 NSIKPAGST

-239 SQLASNGRPG
+239 SQLASNGRTG

-261 PTSTNGFESGVANS
+261 PTSTNGFETGVANS
-275 AVSAAKSMKDLGTTI
+275 AVTAAKSMKDSGTTV
-290 YTIGIFSGAD
+290 YTIGIFNGANPADTSG
-300 PDGAERENSFMNAV
+300 RENSFMNAV

-339 TATTSDDLKT
+339 TATTSGDLKT
-349 LFKNI
+349 LFESI

-389 KVDDFRAIV
+389 KVDDFRCIV

-404 SAHTKSTSGNI
+404 SAHTKTTSGNI

-440 VRRAE
+440 VRRAK
-445 DVRTGDHVTVKIP
+445 DARTGDHVTVKIP

-492 KGEVAHLLASPDADM
+492 KDEVAALLADADADM
-507 TDYLKAHTAADGRV
+507 TDYLAHHTATDGRV
-521 EFLANTWSVGED
+521 EFLANAWSGFD
-533 DNACAS
+533 DGNACAS

-561 ALTSRAAYPLQGGKT
+561 ALTARAAYPLQGGKT

-582 YWDLTDDGSAAQ
+582 YWDLAGDGSAAQ

-607 AGSYVGADASGK
+607 VGGYVGADASGK

-632 NELYAQK
+632 NELHTQK
-639 ADNVTATAS
+639 ANNVTATAA

-663 LGNNGKLTLDRPGSL
+663 LGNNGKLTLERPGSL
-678 EITKVVE
+678 EISKSVE
-685 LPDGYDAAGFA
+685 FPDGYVATDFA
-696 NESFEFT
+696 NERFEFS
-703 VSIPEAAGRSF
+703 VSIPEAAGKSF
-714 TGTVTLGGEVQG
+714 TGNVTLGDEVQG

-771 TAEAVGAEGTI
+771 TAEVVGDEGTI
-782 SAGEAAEVEFENTY
+782 SAGEAVEVGFNNTY
-796 AATGVLEGK
+796 TASGVL
-805 KGLAGTKAL
+805 KGESDLAGTKVL
-814 DGRAWRNEDSFAFVL
+814 DGRAWRSEDKFVFIL
-829 TAAGDAPM
+829 TAEDGAPM
-837 PDGAQDGSAVMYVT
+837 PEGAQDGTSVMYVT
-851 APEGTPDGTEIPF
+851 APEGTPADTEIPF
-864 NFGDITYTRP
+864 DFGDITYTCP
-874 GTYVYTIT
+874 GAYTYTIR
-882 EAGADSDYDVGILGG
+882 EAGTDDGYDVSVLPG
-897 VSISKATYRV
+897 VSVSKATYRV

-912 DVTDEAH
+912 DEEHNGELTVVSTMEKMTDEA
-919 DGALTVTATMER
+919 GA
-931 LTDDAGVAVGEDDH
+931 AVGESDN
-945 GEAVNAASFRNT
+945 GEAVELASFRNT
-957 YVVAGV
+957 YEIADA

-976 RAMAAGEFSFTIE
+976 RAMAAGEFSFTIT
-989 GADDAS
+989 GKDDAS
-995 AALLAESDRSF
+995 EALLADSDRSF
-1006 ANGAASS
+1006 SNGAAAS
-1013 GEKNSMT
+1013 GEKSSMT
-1020 KLDGLRFT
+1020 KLNDLTFT
-1028 KDDAGKTY
+1028 KEDVGKTY
-1036 AFIVKETV
+1036 TFTVKETV

-1056 DESEHTVEISIAD
+1056 DEAEHTVEISIDD
-1069 AGDGTLTVVTK
+1069 AGDGTLDVTTK

-1095 AVAPLETEL
+1095 AVVPLETEL
-1104 DFGLAKRIEG
+1104 DFGLAKRLEG
-1114 RDWMDSDSFTFEL
+1114 RDWMDSDAFTFEL
-1127 TAVTDG
+1127 SAATDG
-1133 APMPISTTTAAAKQ
+1133 APLPVSTTATVTKR
-1147 DLRDDGTAAI
+1147 DLRDEGTAAI
-1157 RFGKIRFIAAG
+1157 RFGKIRFTAAG
-1168 TYEYEVREQKAGAVE
+1168 TYEYEVREQGAGTVVNGLAYSE
-1183 NGMTYSANAARI
+1183 NVARI
-1195 RVTVVDNDAG
+1195 RVTVVDDGHG

-1211 ALVSG
+1211 SFVSG
-1216 TSTFVNSY
+1216 NSTFVNSY
-1224 GVGLDYNAKGGLSI
+1224 GVDLDYNAKGGLSI
-1238 VKELMGASA
+1238 AKELVGASA
-1247 AEGVFSFTVTAEGD
+1247 AEGVFGFTVAAEGD

-1267 GTHGSPW
+1267 GTYGSPW
-1274 LTEGQAGTVAATKGQ
+1274 LVEGVAGTVAATKGQ
-1289 IVFTQADAGKT
+1289 VVFTQADAGKT
-1300 WNYTVTENAPGAGF
+1300 WNYTVTESNPGTGF

-1320 WNISVSV
+1320 WNIAVSV
-1327 AYDYAI
+1327 AYDSSV
-1333 GRLSVTTTATGNGTS
+1333 GRLSVTTTATGGDAS
-1348 RTWTYTSD
+1348 QTWTYTSD
-1356 GEAATPA
+1356 GDEASPA

-1375 ATADIYG
+1375 ATANIYG

-1388 RRMADGEFS
+1388 RQMADGEFS
-1397 FELAYAAQPN
+1397 FELAYAAQPDN
-1407 AVVARAQN
+1407 VVARAQN
-1415 AAGGVDFGA
+1415 VEGGVNFGK

-1430 GLTELVAEG
+1430 SLAKLVADG

-1448 SVGYVAREVTDGLS
+1448 SVGYVAREVTGGLS
-1462 GRGITASASS
+1462 ERGITAAAAT
-1472 FSVTVNITDAGN
+1472 FGVTVNITDARN
-1484 GTLTCSVEYPEGG
+1484 GTLTCSVEYPAGG
-1497 LAFKNE
+1497 LAFRNE
-1503 YQAADATIGLTATK
+1503 YQAEAANIGLTATK
-1517 TLIVPEG
+1517 TLVVPDG
-1524 LTGPGDI
+1524 PAGPGDI

-1542 AGAPMPERTIA
+1542 EGAPMPEYPNA
-1553 TNEASGTVNFGNIT
+1553 TNDASGTVDFGNIT

-1580 AEEALELEVDED
+1580 ADEEPGAAVDEAD
-1592 AAPDAGVKATDQ
+1592 ALAAEVKVTDQ
-1604 SDEGG
+1604 GAAAEG
-1609 DGALLDTPVVSE
+1609 DVLLDTPVVSE
-1621 SDSADVGKKD
+1621 NDASDDGKKD
-1631 DGKSDAA
+1631 DGQSDAA
-1638 TPVDAAEPNAEPEGQ
+1638 TPVATAEPDAEPEGQ

-1688 NALRRASVEHDAS
+1688 SALRRANAEL
-1701 AANVAD
+1701 D
-1707 AEADP
+1707 AEADAD
-1712 VAPTDKPTGPRSRVF
+1712 APTDESTGPRSRVF
-1727 HYVITESGSLPG
+1727 HYVVTESGSLDG
-1739 VTNDQRASRDVYIR
+1739 VTNDPRTSRDVYIK

-1765 IVQPVDLVFKNSY
+1765 IVQPVDHVFKNSY
-1778 SASATSATISARKV
+1778 SVSATSATISARKV

-1809 ADGKTVRT
+1809 AEGKTVRT
-1817 AKNAANG
+1817 AKNDANG
-1824 SVTFDAIEYTAP
+1824 SVTFDAIEYSAP

-1841 TIAEVGGNAGGVKY
+1841 TIAEVGGNAGGVAY
-1855 DGSRHEVKVTVTDNR
+1855 DGSRNEVKVTVTDNR
-1870 AGGLSADVEYV
+1870 AGALSADVEYV
-1881 DAPTFVNTYKASP
+1881 DAPTFVNTYKAQP
-1894 ADVGIVAKKVLKGTT
+1894 VDVRIVAKKVLNGTN
-1909 LTKGQFTFAL
+1909 LTKGQFTFVL

-1931 ATNDAEGNVVFP
+1931 AANDADGNVVFP
-1943 NLEFT
+1943 HLEFES
-1948 RAGTYTFTVSE
+1948 AGTYTFTVSE
-1959 VAGSEARV
+1959 VAGDEARV
-1967 TYDKRTFTV
+1967 TYDKHVFTV
-1976 TVEVADDGSG
+1976 TVEVTDDGSG

-2015 TPPTQPSTPTP
+2015 NPPATPTTP
-2026 STTVKTKTL
+2026 TTTVKTKTT
-2035 ARPVPQTGDASVSA
+2035 ARPVPQTGDASVGA
-2049 AAPIAAATVGLVLLA
+2049 AVPIAAATVGLALLGM
-2064 TAARLARKRAE
+2064 AARAARRRAE

>member
-42 ADPITTGTWKE
+42 ADPITTGTWKD

-72 SAGDIALTGAGGTT
+72 SAGDIDLTGAGGTT
-86 TIKKGDSDF
+86 TIQKGDSDF

-138 KRIDALK
+138 KRIAALK

-174 KFSGDKTDK
+174 KFSGDKTNK
-183 VGNGTY
+183 VGNDTY
-189 RSGIYT
+189 RSGGYT

-214 SLKSSV
+214 SLKSIV
-220 NSISPAGST
+220 NSIKPAGST

-239 SQLASNGRPG
+239 SQLASNGRTG

-261 PTSTNGFESGVANS
+261 PTSTNGFETGVANS
-275 AVSAAKSMKDLGTTI
+275 AVTAAKSMKDSGTTV
-290 YTIGIFSGAD
+290 YTIGIFNGANPADTSG
-300 PDGAERENSFMNAV
+300 RENSFMNAA
-314 SSNYPNATAYNNLGA
+314 SSNYPNARAYNNLGA

-339 TATTSDDLKT
+339 TATTSGDLKT
-349 LFKNI
+349 LFESI

-389 KVDDFRAIV
+389 KVDDFRCIV

-404 SAHTKSTSGNI
+404 SAHTKTTSGNV

-440 VRRAE
+440 VRRAR
-445 DVRTGDHVTVKIP
+445 DARTGDHVTVKIP
-458 ASLIPLRAFSV
+458 ASLIPLRAFEV

-492 KGEVAHLLASPDADM
+492 KDEVANLLAGPDADM
-507 TDYLKAHTAADGRV
+507 TDYLAHHTAADGRV
-521 EFLANTWSVGED
+521 EFLANAWSGGVDGD
-533 DNACAS
+533 ACAS
-539 FTPAASNGYYYIR
+539 FVPAASNGYYYIR
-552 EDTPVYEDE
+552 EDAPVYEDE
-561 ALTSRAAYPLQGGKT
+561 ALTARAAYPLQGGKT

-582 YWDLTDDGSAAQ
+582 YWDLAGDGSAAQ

-607 AGSYVGADASGK
+607 VGSYVGADASGK

-632 NELYAQK
+632 NELHTQK
-639 ADNVTATAS
+639 ANNVTATAA

-663 LGNNGKLTLDRPGSL
+663 LGNNGKLTLERPGSL
-678 EITKVVE
+678 EITKSVE
-685 LPDGYDAAGFA
+685 FPDGYVATDFA
-696 NESFEFT
+696 NERFEFS
-703 VSIPEAAGRSF
+703 VSIPEAAGKSF
-714 TGTVTLGGEVQG
+714 TGTVTLGDVVQG
-726 DENFSLTFDEDG
+726 DENFSLTFNEEG
-738 VYTHTLK
+738 EYTHALK
-745 PGEKLTIKGLFG
+745 PGEKLTIKGLLG

-771 TAEAVGAEGTI
+771 TAEVVGDEGTI

-796 AATGVLEGK
+796 AATGVL
-805 KGLAGTKAL
+805 KGESDLAGTKAL
-814 DGRAWRNEDSFAFVL
+814 DGRAWRSEDKFAFVL
-829 TAAGDAPM
+829 AAEDNAPM
-837 PDGAQDGSAVMYVT
+837 PEGAQDGGAVMYVT
-851 APEGTPDGTEIPF
+851 APEGTPDGTKIPF
-864 NFGDITYTRP
+864 NFGNITYTRP
-874 GTYVYTIT
+874 GTYAYTIT
-882 EAGADSDYDVGILGG
+882 EAGADSGYDVGILGG
-897 VSISKATYRV
+897 VSVSKATYRV
-907 TVKVT
+907 TVE
-912 DVTDEAH
+912 VTDEKH
-919 DGALTVTATMER
+919 NGELTVAATMAC
-931 LTDDAGVAVGEDDH
+931 LTDDAGNAVGENDQ
-945 GEAVNAASFRNT
+945 GEPVDVASFRNT
-957 YVVAGV
+957 YEIADA

-976 RAMAAGEFSFTIE
+976 RAMAAGEFSFTIT
-989 GADDAS
+989 GKDDAS
-995 AALLAESDRSF
+995 EALLADSDRSF
-1006 ANGAASS
+1006 TNDAAAS
-1013 GEKNSMT
+1013 GEKSSMT

-1028 KDDAGKTY
+1028 KNDVGKAYT
-1036 AFIVKETV
+1036 FTVKETV

-1056 DESEHTVEISIAD
+1056 DEAEHTVEISIDD
-1069 AGDGTLTVVTK
+1069 AGDGTLDVTTK
-1080 VDGQEG
+1080 VDGQKG

-1095 AVAPLETEL
+1095 AVVPLETEL
-1104 DFGLAKRIEG
+1104 DFGLAKRLEG

-1127 TAVTDG
+1127 SAATDG
-1133 APMPISTTTAAAKQ
+1133 APLPVSTTTTVTKKN
-1147 DLRDDGTAAI
+1147 LRNDGTAAI

-1168 TYEYEVREQKAGAVE
+1168 TYEYEVREQGAGTVVNGLAYSE
-1183 NGMTYSANAARI
+1183 NVARI
-1195 RVTVVDNDAG
+1195 RVTVVDDGHG

-1211 ALVSG
+1211 SFVSG
-1216 TSTFVNSY
+1216 NSTFVNSY
-1224 GVGLDYNAKGGLSI
+1224 GVDLDYNAKGGLSI
-1238 VKELMGASA
+1238 AKELVGASA
-1247 AEGVFSFTVTAEGD
+1247 AEGVFGFTVAAEGD

-1267 GTHGSPW
+1267 GTYGSPW
-1274 LTEGQAGTVAATKGQ
+1274 LVESVAGTVAATKGQ
-1289 IVFTQADAGKT
+1289 VVFTQADAGKT
-1300 WNYTVTENAPGAGF
+1300 WNYTVTESNPGTGF

-1320 WNISVSV
+1320 WNIAVSV
-1327 AYDYAI
+1327 AYDSAV
-1333 GRLSVTTTATGNGTS
+1333 GRLSVTTTATGGDAS
-1348 RTWTYTSD
+1348 QTWTYTSD
-1356 GEAATPA
+1356 GDGAAPA

-1388 RRMADGEFS
+1388 RSMADGEFS
-1397 FELAYAAQPN
+1397 FELAFAAQPDT
-1407 AVVARAQN
+1407 VVARAQN
-1415 AAGGVDFGA
+1415 VAGGVDFGK
-1424 LSYTTE
+1424 LSYTTKS
-1430 GLTELVAEG
+1430 LAELVKAG

-1462 GRGITASASS
+1462 DIGITPRASS
-1472 FSVTVNITDAGN
+1472 FGVTVNIVDAGN

-1503 YQAADATIGLTATK
+1503 YQTTAATIGLTATK
-1517 TLIVPEG
+1517 TLVVPDG

-1542 AGAPMPERTIA
+1542 DGAPMPERTTA
-1553 TNEASGTVNFGNIT
+1553 TNEASGTVDFGSIT

-1580 AEEALELEVDED
+1580 ADEEPGAAVDEAD
-1592 AAPDAGVKATDQ
+1592 ALAAEVKVTDQ
-1604 SDEGG
+1604 GAAAEG
-1609 DGALLDTPVVSE
+1609 DVLLDTPVVSE
-1621 SDSADVGKKD
+1621 NDASDDGKKD
-1631 DGKSDAA
+1631 DGQAVADKL
-1638 TPVDAAEPNAEPEGQ
+1638 VDTAEPDAEPEGQ
-1653 AEPEAPLADTPVVK
+1653 AETEAPLADTPVVK

-1688 NALRRASVEHDAS
+1688 SALRRANAEL
-1701 AANVAD
+1701 D
-1707 AEADP
+1707 AEADAD
-1712 VAPTDKPTGPRSRVF
+1712 APTDESTGPRSRVF
-1727 HYVITESGSLPG
+1727 HYVVTESGSLDG
-1739 VTNDQRASRDVYIR
+1739 VTNDPRTSRDVYIK

-1778 SASATSATISARKV
+1778 SVSATSATINARKV

-1809 ADGKTVRT
+1809 AEGKTVRT
-1817 AKNAANG
+1817 AKNDANG
-1824 SVTFDAIEYTAP
+1824 SVTFDVIEYSAP

-1841 TIAEVGGNAGGVKY
+1841 TITEVGGNAGGVAY

-1881 DAPTFVNTYKASP
+1881 DAPTFVNTYKAQP
-1894 ADVGIVAKKVLKGTT
+1894 VDVGIVAKKVLNGTN

-1931 ATNDAEGNVVFP
+1931 AANDADGNVVFP
-1943 NLEFT
+1943 HLEFES
-1948 RAGTYTFTVSE
+1948 AGTYTFTVSE
-1959 VAGSEARV
+1959 VAGDEARV
-1967 TYDKRTFTV
+1967 TYDKRVFTV
-1976 TVEVADDGSG
+1976 TVEVTDDGSG

-2015 TPPTQPSTPTP
+2015 NPPATPTTP
-2026 STTVKTKTL
+2026 TTTVKTT
-2035 ARPVPQTGDASVSA
+2035 ARPVPQTGDVSVGA
-2049 AAPIAAATVGLVLLA
+2049 AVPIAAATVGLALLGM
-2064 TAARLARKRAE
+2064 AARMARRRAE

>member
-42 ADPITTGTWKE
+42 ADPITTGTWKD

-72 SAGDIALTGAGGTT
+72 SAGDIDLTGAGGTT
-86 TIKKGDSDF
+86 TIQKGDSDF

-123 ASGSMDDPMGRGDST
+123 ASGSMSDSMGDGDRM

-155 AESNGKIADESQR
+155 AESNGKISDESQK

-174 KFSGDKTDK
+174 KFSGKKNTT
-183 VGNGTY
+183 VGNDTY
-189 RSGIYT
+189 QSGGYT
-195 YNYSQVMKTMTTVD
+195 YNYSQVMKIMTTVD

-214 SLKSSV
+214 SLKSAV
-220 NSISPAGST
+220 NSIKPAGST

-239 SQLASNGRPG
+239 SQLVSNGRTG

-261 PTSTNGFESGVANS
+261 PTSTNGFETGVANS
-275 AVSAAKSMKDLGTTI
+275 AVTAAKSMKDSGTTI
-290 YTIGIFSGAD
+290 YTIGIFSGANPAD
-300 PDGAERENSFMNAV
+300 TDGRENSFMNAV

-339 TATTSDDLKT
+339 TATTSGDLKT
-349 LFKNI
+349 LFENI

-389 KVDDFRAIV
+389 KVDDFRCIV

-404 SAHTKSTSGNI
+404 SAHTKTTSGNI

-440 VRRAE
+440 VRRAK
-445 DVRTGDHVTVKIP
+445 DARTGDHVTVKIP

-492 KGEVAHLLASPDADM
+492 KDEVANLLASPDADM
-507 TDYLKAHTAADGRV
+507 TDYLANHTAADGRV
-521 EFLANTWSVGED
+521 EFLANAWSGD
-533 DNACAS
+533 ADGNACAS
-539 FTPAASNGYYYIR
+539 FVPAASNGYYYIR

-561 ALTSRAAYPLQGGKT
+561 TLTARAAYPLQGGKT

-582 YWDLTDDGSAAQ
+582 YWDLAGDGSAAQ

-607 AGSYVGADASGK
+607 VGSYVGADASGK

-632 NELYAQK
+632 NELHTQK
-639 ADNVTATAS
+639 ANNVTATAA
-648 SFINPVWAGTQILTW
+648 SFINPKWAGTQILTW
-663 LGNNGKLTLDRPGSL
+663 LGNNGKLTLERPGSL
-678 EITKVVE
+678 EITKSVE
-685 LPDGYDAAGFA
+685 FPDGYVATDFA
-696 NESFEFT
+696 NERFEFS
-703 VSIPEAAGRSF
+703 VSIPEAAGKSF
-714 TGTVTLGGEVQG
+714 TGTVTLGDVVQG
-726 DENFSLTFDEDG
+726 DENFSLTFNEEG
-738 VYTHTLK
+738 EYTHALK
-745 PGEKLTIKGLFG
+745 PGEKLTIKGLLG

-771 TAEAVGAEGTI
+771 TAEVVGDEGTI

-796 AATGVLEGK
+796 AATGVL
-805 KGLAGTKAL
+805 KGESDLAGTKAL
-814 DGRAWRNEDSFAFVL
+814 DGRAWRSEDKFAFVL
-829 TAAGDAPM
+829 AAEDNAPM
-837 PDGAQDGSAVMYVT
+837 PEGAQDGVAVMYVT
-851 APEGTPDGTEIPF
+851 APEGTPDGTKIPF
-864 NFGDITYTRP
+864 NFGNITYTRP
-874 GTYVYTIT
+874 GTYAYTIT
-882 EAGADSDYDVGILGG
+882 EAGADSGYDVGILGG
-897 VSISKATYRV
+897 VSVSKATYRV
-907 TVKVT
+907 TVE
-912 DVTDEAH
+912 VTDEKH
-919 DGALTVTATMER
+919 NGELTVAATMAC
-931 LTDDAGVAVGEDDH
+931 LTDDAGNAVGENDQ
-945 GEAVNAASFRNT
+945 GEPVDVASFRNT
-957 YVVAGV
+957 YEIADA

-976 RAMAAGEFSFTIE
+976 RAMAAGEFSFTIT
-989 GADDAS
+989 GKDDAS
-995 AALLAESDRSF
+995 EALLADSDRSF
-1006 ANGAASS
+1006 TNDAAAS
-1013 GEKNSMT
+1013 GEKSSMT

-1028 KDDAGKTY
+1028 KNDVGKAYT
-1036 AFIVKETV
+1036 FTVKETV

-1056 DESEHTVEISIAD
+1056 DEAEHTVEISIDD
-1069 AGDGTLTVVTK
+1069 AGDGTLDVTTK
-1080 VDGQEG
+1080 VDGQKG

-1095 AVAPLETEL
+1095 AVVPLETEL
-1104 DFGLAKRIEG
+1104 DFGLAKRLEG

-1127 TAVTDG
+1127 SAATDG
-1133 APMPISTTTAAAKQ
+1133 APLPVSTTTTVTKKN
-1147 DLRDDGTAAI
+1147 LRNDGTAAI
-1157 RFGKIRFIAAG
+1157 RFGKIRFTAAG
-1168 TYEYEVREQKAGAVE
+1168 TYEYEVREQGAGTVVNGLAYSE
-1183 NGMTYSANAARI
+1183 NVARI
-1195 RVTVVDNDAG
+1195 RVTVVDDGHG

-1211 ALVSG
+1211 SFVSG
-1216 TSTFVNSY
+1216 NSTFVNSY
-1224 GVGLDYNAKGGLSI
+1224 GVDLDYNAKGGLSI
-1238 VKELMGASA
+1238 AKELVGASA
-1247 AEGVFSFTVTAEGD
+1247 AEGVFGFTVAAEGD

-1267 GTHGSPW
+1267 GTYGSPW
-1274 LTEGQAGTVAATKGQ
+1274 LVEGVAGTVAATKGQ
-1289 IVFTQADAGKT
+1289 VVFTPADAGKT
-1300 WNYTVTENAPGAGF
+1300 WNYTVTESNPGTGF

-1320 WNISVSV
+1320 WNIAVSV
-1327 AYDYAI
+1327 AYDSSV
-1333 GRLSVTTTATGNGTS
+1333 GRLSVTTAATGGDAS
-1348 RTWTYTSD
+1348 QTWTYTSD
-1356 GEAATPA
+1356 GDGATPA

-1388 RRMADGEFS
+1388 RPMADGEFS
-1397 FELAYAAQPN
+1397 FELAYAAQPDT
-1407 AVVARAQN
+1407 VVARAQN
-1415 AAGGVDFGA
+1415 VAGGVDFGA
-1424 LSYTTE
+1424 LSYTTD
-1430 GLTELVAEG
+1430 GLATLVEAG
-1439 LAAKTDTGW
+1439 TAAKTDTGW
-1448 SVGYVAREVTDGLS
+1448 SVGYVAREVTGGLS
-1462 GRGITASASS
+1462 GIGITPRVSS
-1472 FSVTVNITDAGN
+1472 FGVTVNIVDAGN

-1503 YQAADATIGLTATK
+1503 YQTTTATIGLTATK
-1517 TLIVPEG
+1517 TLVVPDG
-1524 LTGPGDI
+1524 LAGPGDI

-1542 AGAPMPERTIA
+1542 EGAPMPEYPNA
-1553 TNEASGTVNFGNIT
+1553 TNDTSGTVDFGNIT

-1580 AEEALELEVDED
+1580 ADEEPGAAVDEAD
-1592 AAPDAGVKATDQ
+1592 ALAAEVKVTDQ
-1604 SDEGG
+1604 GAAAEG
-1609 DGALLDTPVVSE
+1609 DVLLDTPVVSE
-1621 SDSADVGKKD
+1621 NDASDDGKKD
-1631 DGKSDAA
+1631 DGQSDAA
-1638 TPVDAAEPNAEPEGQ
+1638 TPVATAEPDAEPEGQ

-1688 NALRRASVEHDAS
+1688 SALRRANAELDAE
-1701 AANVAD
+1701 AD
-1707 AEADP
+1707 AEADAD
-1712 VAPTDKPTGPRSRVF
+1712 APTNESTGPRSRVF
-1727 HYVITESGSLPG
+1727 HYVVTESGGLDG
-1739 VTNDQRASRDVYIR
+1739 VTNDPRTSRDVYIK

-1778 SASATSATISARKV
+1778 SVSATSATINARKV

-1817 AKNAANG
+1817 AKNAADG
-1824 SVTFDAIEYTAP
+1824 SVTFGAIEYSAP

-1841 TIAEVGGNAGGVKY
+1841 TITEVGGNAGGVAY

-1870 AGGLSADVEYV
+1870 AGALSADVEYV
-1881 DAPTFVNTYKASP
+1881 DAPTFVNTYKAQP
-1894 ADVGIVAKKVLKGTT
+1894 VDVGIVAKKVLNGTN

-1931 ATNDAEGNVVFP
+1931 AANDADGNVVFP
-1943 NLEFT
+1943 HLEFES
-1948 RAGTYTFTVSE
+1948 AGTYTFTVSE
-1959 VAGSEARV
+1959 VAGDEARV
-1967 TYDKRTFTV
+1967 TYDKRVFTV
-1976 TVEVADDGSG
+1976 TVEVTDDGSG

-1992 ANDAPEGA
+1992 TNDAPEGA

-2015 TPPTQPSTPTP
+2015 NPPATPTTP
-2026 STTVKTKTL
+2026 TTTVKPKTT
-2035 ARPVPQTGDASVSA
+2035 ARRVPQTGDASVGA
-2049 AAPIAAATVGLVLLA
+2049 AVPIAAATVGLALLGM
-2064 TAARLARKRAE
+2064 AARMARRRAE

>member
-72 SAGDIALTGAGGTT
+72 SAGDIDLTGAGGTT
-86 TIKKGDSDF
+86 TIQKGDSDF

-138 KRIDALK
+138 KRIAALK

-174 KFSGDKTDK
+174 KFSGDKTNK
-183 VGNGTY
+183 VGNDTY
-189 RSGIYT
+189 RSGGYT
-195 YNYSQVMKTMTTVD
+195 YNYSQVMKNMTTVD

-214 SLKSSV
+214 SLKSIV
-220 NSISPAGST
+220 NSIKPAGST

-239 SQLASNGRPG
+239 SQLASNGRTG

-261 PTSTNGFESGVANS
+261 PTSTSGFETGVANS
-275 AVSAAKSMKDLGTTI
+275 AVTAAKSMKDAGTTI
-290 YTIGIFSGAD
+290 YTIGIFNGANPADTSG
-300 PDGAERENSFMNAV
+300 RENSFMNAV

-339 TATTSDDLKT
+339 TATTSGDLKT
-349 LFKNI
+349 LFESI

-389 KVDDFRAIV
+389 KVDDFRCIV

-404 SAHTKSTSGNI
+404 SAHTKTTSGNI

-426 ALYPAGDLSSIVIE
+426 ALYPSGDLSSIVIE
-440 VRRAE
+440 VRRAK
-445 DVRTGDHVTVKIP
+445 DARTGDHVTVKIP

-492 KGEVAHLLASPDADM
+492 KDEVADLLASPDADM
-507 TDYLKAHTAADGRV
+507 TNYLAAHTAADGRV
-521 EFLANTWSVGED
+521 EFLANAWSGGVDG
-533 DNACAS
+533 NACAS

-561 ALTSRAAYPLQGGKT
+561 ALTARAAYPLQAGKT

-582 YWDLTDDGSAAQ
+582 YWDLAADGSAAQ
-594 ERFVASFSLGDGG
+594 KKSVASFSLGDGG
-607 AGSYVGADASGK
+607 AGGYVAADASGK

-632 NELYAQK
+632 NELHTQK
-639 ADNVTATAS
+639 ADNVTATAL
-648 SFINPVWAGTQILTW
+648 SFINPRWAGAQILTW
-663 LGNNGKLTLDRPGSL
+663 LGNNGKLSLERPGSL
-678 EITKVVE
+678 EITKSVE
-685 LPDGYDAAGFA
+685 LPDGYDAGKFA
-696 NESFEFT
+696 NEQFEFT
-703 VSIPEAAGRSF
+703 VSIPEAAGKSF
-714 TGTVTLGGEVQG
+714 TGTVTLGDVVQG
-726 DENFSLTFDEDG
+726 DENFSLAFDEG
-738 VYTHTLK
+738 GTYKHTLK
-745 PGEKLTIKGLFG
+745 PGEKLTIKGLTG
-757 GWAYKVEETARDGW
+757 GWAYKVDEADRTGW
-771 TAEAVGAEGTI
+771 KAESTGAEGAI
-782 SAGEAAEVEFENTY
+782 AVGESARAEFKNTY
-796 AATGVLEGK
+796 ESTGTLEGK
-805 KGLAGTKAL
+805 KFLAGEKTL
-814 DGRAWRNEDSFAFVL
+814 SGRVWRSEDKFAFIL
-829 TAAGDAPM
+829 TAEDGAPM
-837 PDGAQDGSAVMYVT
+837 PGGAQDGTAVMYVT
-851 APEGTPDGTEIPF
+851 APEGTPADTEIPF
-864 NFGDITYTRP
+864 DFGDITYTCP
-874 GTYVYTIT
+874 GAYTYTIR
-882 EAGADSDYDVGILGG
+882 EAGTDDGYDVSVLPG
-897 VSISKATYRV
+897 VSVSKATYRV

-912 DVTDEAH
+912 DEEHNGELTVVSTMEKMTDEA
-919 DGALTVTATMER
+919 GA
-931 LTDDAGVAVGEDDH
+931 AVGESDND
-945 GEAVNAASFRNT
+945 EAVELASFRNV
-957 YVVAGV
+957 YEIADA

-976 RAMAAGEFSFTIE
+976 RTMAADEFSFTIK
-989 GADDAS
+989 GTDDAS
-995 AALLAESDRSF
+995 EALLADSDRSF
-1006 ANGAASS
+1006 ANGAAAS
-1013 GEKNSMT
+1013 GEKSSMT

-1028 KDDAGKTY
+1028 KNDVGKAYT
-1036 AFIVKETV
+1036 FTVKETV
-1044 PEGADK
+1044 PEGTDK

-1056 DESEHTVEISIAD
+1056 DEREHTVEISVAD
-1069 AGDGTLTVVTK
+1069 GGYGTLKVTTK

-1086 NEVAFVNAY
+1086 NEVAFENAY

-1104 DFGLAKRIEG
+1104 DFGLAKRLEG
-1114 RDWMDSDSFTFEL
+1114 RDWMDSDAFTFEI
-1127 TAVTDG
+1127 TAATEG
-1133 APMPISTTTAAAKQ
+1133 APMPDSTTTTVTKKN
-1147 DLRDDGTAAI
+1147 LRNDGTAAI
-1157 RFGKIRFIAAG
+1157 RFGKIRFTAAG
-1168 TYEYEVREQKAGAVE
+1168 TYEYEVREQGAGTVE
-1183 NGMTYSANAARI
+1183 NGLTYSTNVARI
-1195 RVTVVDNDAG
+1195 RVTVVDDGHG

-1211 ALVSG
+1211 SFVSG
-1216 TSTFVNSY
+1216 NSTFVNSY
-1224 GVGLDYNAKGGLSI
+1224 GVDLDYNAKGGLSI
-1238 VKELMGASA
+1238 TKVLAGASA
-1247 AEGVFSFTVTAEGD
+1247 AEGVFSFTVAAEGD

-1267 GTHGSPW
+1267 GTYPSPW
-1274 LTEGQAGTVAATKGQ
+1274 LTEGDAGLVAATTSEV
-1289 IVFTQADAGKT
+1289 VFTPADDGKT
-1300 WNYTVTENAPGAGF
+1300 WNYTVTEKDPGDGF

-1320 WNISVSV
+1320 WNIAVSV
-1327 AYDYAI
+1327 AYNSAV
-1333 GRLSVTTTATGNGTS
+1333 GRLNVTTTATGGDAS
-1348 RTWTYTSD
+1348 QTWTYTSD
-1356 GEAATPA
+1356 GDEASPA

-1382 TKELTG
+1382 TKELKG
-1388 RRMADGEFS
+1388 RQMADGEFS
-1397 FELAYAAQPN
+1397 FELAYAAQPDT
-1407 AVVARAQN
+1407 VVARAQN
-1415 AAGGVDFGA
+1415 AAGGLDFGA

-1430 GLTELVAEG
+1430 SLAGLVKAG

-1462 GRGITASASS
+1462 ERGITAAAAT
-1472 FSVTVNITDAGN
+1472 FGVTVNITDARN
-1484 GTLTCSVEYPEGG
+1484 GTLTCSVEYPAGG
-1497 LAFKNE
+1497 LAFRNE
-1503 YQAADATIGLTATK
+1503 YQAEAANIGLTATK
-1517 TLIVPEG
+1517 TLVVPDG
-1524 LTGPGDI
+1524 LAGPGDI

-1542 AGAPMPERTIA
+1542 EGAPMPEYPNA
-1553 TNEASGTVNFGNIT
+1553 TNDASGTVDFGNIT

-1580 AEEALELEVDED
+1580 ADEEPGAAVDEAD
-1592 AAPDAGVKATDQ
+1592 ALAAEVKVTDQ
-1604 SDEGG
+1604 GTAAEG
-1609 DGALLDTPVVSE
+1609 DVLLDTPVVSE
-1621 SDSADVGKKD
+1621 NDASDDGKKD
-1631 DGKSDAA
+1631 DGQSDAA
-1638 TPVDAAEPNAEPEGQ
+1638 TPVATAEPDAEPEGQ

-1688 NALRRASVEHDAS
+1688 NALRRASVEQGVN
-1701 AANVAD
+1701 AADTTD

-1727 HYVITESGSLPG
+1727 HYVVTESGSLDG
-1739 VTNDQRASRDVYIR
+1739 VTNDPRASRDVYIK

-1765 IVQPVDLVFKNSY
+1765 IVKPVDLTFTNSY
-1778 SASATSATISARKV
+1778 GVSATSATINARKV

-1809 ADGKTVRT
+1809 AEGKTVRT
-1817 AKNAANG
+1817 AKNAADG
-1824 SVTFDAIEYTAP
+1824 SVTFGAIEYSAP

-1855 DGSRHEVKVTVTDNR
+1855 DGSRHEVKVTVSDNK
-1870 AGGLSADVEYV
+1870 AGKLVADVEYA
-1881 DAPTFVNTYKASP
+1881 DEATFVNTYKAQP
-1894 ADVGIVAKKVLKGTT
+1894 VDVGIVAKKVLNGTN

-1919 KGTVNDEPVELT
+1919 RGTVNDEPVELT
-1931 ATNDAEGNVVFP
+1931 AANDADGNVVFP
-1943 NLEFT
+1943 HLELAS
-1948 RAGTYTFTVSE
+1948 AGTYTFTVSE
-1959 VAGSEARV
+1959 VAGDEARV
-1967 TYDKRTFTV
+1967 TYDKRVFTV
-1976 TVEVADDGSG
+1976 TVEVTDDGSG

-2015 TPPTQPSTPTP
+2015 NPPATPTTP
-2026 STTVKTKTL
+2026 TTTVKTT
-2035 ARPVPQTGDASVSA
+2035 ARPVPQTGDASVGA
-2049 AAPIAAATVGLVLLA
+2049 AVPIAAATVGLALLGM
-2064 TAARLARKRAE
+2064 AARTARRCAE

>member
-42 ADPITTGTWKE
+42 ADPITTGTWKD

-72 SAGDIALTGAGGTT
+72 SAGDIDLTGAGGTT
-86 TIKKGDSDF
+86 TIQKGDSDF

-138 KRIDALK
+138 KRIAALK

-174 KFSGDKTDK
+174 KFSGDKTNK
-183 VGNGTY
+183 VGNDTY
-189 RSGIYT
+189 RSGGYT
-195 YNYSQVMKTMTTVD
+195 YNYSQVMKNMTTVD

-214 SLKSSV
+214 SLKSIV
-220 NSISPAGST
+220 NSIKPAGST

-239 SQLASNGRPG
+239 SQLASNGRTG

-261 PTSTNGFESGVANS
+261 PTSTNGFETGVANS
-275 AVSAAKSMKDLGTTI
+275 AVTAAKSMKDSGTTV
-290 YTIGIFSGAD
+290 YTIGIFNGANPADTSG
-300 PDGAERENSFMNAV
+300 RENSFMNAV

-339 TATTSDDLKT
+339 TATTSGDLKT
-349 LFKNI
+349 LFESI

-389 KVDDFRAIV
+389 KVDDFRCIV

-404 SAHTKSTSGNI
+404 SAHTKATSGNI

-445 DVRTGDHVTVKIP
+445 DARTGDHVTVKIP
-458 ASLIPLRAFSV
+458 ASLIPLRAFNV
-469 DAEKGTGS
+469 DAEKNTGS
-477 ATLTFP
+477 ASLTFP

-492 KGEVAHLLASPDADM
+492 KDGVADLLASPDADM
-507 TDYLKAHTAADGRV
+507 TDYLAHHTAADGRV
-521 EFLANTWSVGED
+521 AFLANAWSGFD
-533 DNACAS
+533 DGNACAS
-539 FTPAASNGYYYIR
+539 FVPAASNGYYYIR
-552 EDTPVYEDE
+552 EDTPVYED
-561 ALTSRAAYPLQGGKT
+561 ATLTTRAAYPLQGGKT

-582 YWDLTDDGSAAQ
+582 YWDLAGDGSAAQ

-607 AGSYVGADASGK
+607 VGSYVGADASGK

-632 NELYAQK
+632 NELHTQK
-639 ADNVTATAS
+639 ANNVTATAA

-663 LGNNGKLTLDRPGSL
+663 LGNNGKLTLERPGSL
-678 EITKVVE
+678 EITKSVE
-685 LPDGYDAAGFA
+685 LAGGYDAADFA
-696 NESFEFT
+696 DEEFEFT
-703 VSIPEAAGRSF
+703 VSIPEAAGKSF
-714 TGTVTLGGEVQG
+714 TGTVTLGDEVQG
-726 DENFSLTFDEDG
+726 DENFSLTFNEDG

-745 PGEKLTIKGLFG
+745 PGEKLTIKGLLG

-771 TAEAVGAEGTI
+771 TAEVVGDEGTI
-782 SAGEAAEVEFENTY
+782 SAAEAAEVEFENTY
-796 AATGVLEGK
+796 AATGVLKGET
-805 KGLAGTKAL
+805 GLAGTKAL
-814 DGRAWRNEDSFAFVL
+814 DGRAWRSEDKFAFVL
-829 TAAGDAPM
+829 AAEDDAPM
-837 PDGAQDGSAVMYVT
+837 PEGAQDGVAVMYVT
-851 APEGTPDGTEIPF
+851 APEGTPDGTKIPF
-864 NFGDITYTRP
+864 NFGNITYTRP
-874 GTYVYTIT
+874 GTYAYTIT
-882 EAGADSDYDVGILGG
+882 EVGADSGYDVGILGG
-897 VSISKATYRV
+897 VSVSKATYRV

-912 DVTDEAH
+912 DEAH
-919 DGALTVTATMER
+919 DGELTVAATMER
-931 LTDDAGVAVGEDDH
+931 LIDDAGNKVGENDH
-945 GEAVNAASFRNT
+945 GEAVDLAGFRNT
-957 YVVAGV
+957 YEIAAAK
-963 DYAGITVSKVLNG
+963 YAGITVSKVLNG
-976 RAMAAGEFSFTIE
+976 RAMDAGEFDFTIV
-989 GADDAS
+989 GADEAS
-995 AALLAESDRSF
+995 EALLADSDRSF
-1006 ANGAASS
+1006 SNGAAAS
-1013 GEKNSMT
+1013 GEKSSMT

-1028 KDDAGKTY
+1028 KNDVGKAYT
-1036 AFIVKETV
+1036 FTVKETV

-1056 DESEHTVEISIAD
+1056 DEAEHTVEISIDD
-1069 AGDGTLTVVTK
+1069 AGDGTLDVTTK

-1095 AVAPLETEL
+1095 AVVPLETEL
-1104 DFGLAKRIEG
+1104 DFGLAKRLEG
-1114 RDWMDSDSFTFEL
+1114 RNWTDTDAFTFEL
-1127 TAVTDG
+1127 SAATDG
-1133 APMPISTTTAAAKQ
+1133 APLPVSATATVTRR
-1147 DLRDDGTAAI
+1147 DLRDDSTAAV
-1157 RFGKIRFIAAG
+1157 RFGKIRFTAAG
-1168 TYEYEVREQKAGAVE
+1168 TYEYEVREQGAGTVV
-1183 NGMTYSANAARI
+1183 NGLTYSTNVARI
-1195 RVTVVDNDAG
+1195 RVTVVDNGHG
-1205 SLVATP
+1205 SLTATP

-1216 TSTFVNSY
+1216 SSTFENSY
-1224 GVGLDYNAKGGLSI
+1224 GVELNYNAKGGLSI
-1238 VKELMGASA
+1238 TKELVGASA

-1267 GTHGSPW
+1267 GVYPSPW
-1274 LTEGQAGTVAATKGQ
+1274 LTEGDAGIVAATKDAV
-1289 IVFTQADAGKT
+1289 VFTPADDGKT
-1300 WNYTVTENAPGAGF
+1300 WNYTVTEKDPGDGF
-1314 TCDCAT
+1314 TCDCAA
-1320 WNISVSV
+1320 WNIAVSV
-1327 AYDYAI
+1327 AYNSAV
-1333 GRLSVTTTATGNGTS
+1333 GRLSVTTTATGGDAS
-1348 RTWTYTSD
+1348 QTWTYTSD
-1356 GEAATPA
+1356 GDEASPA

-1388 RRMADGEFS
+1388 RQMADGEFS
-1397 FELAYAAQPN
+1397 FELAYAAQPDT
-1407 AVVARAQN
+1407 VVAHAQN

-1424 LSYTTE
+1424 LSYTTKS
-1430 GLTELVAEG
+1430 LAELVKAG

-1462 GRGITASASS
+1462 DIGITPAAST
-1472 FSVTVNITDAGN
+1472 FGVTVNIVDKGN
-1484 GTLTCSVEYPEGG
+1484 GTLKCSVEYPAGG

-1503 YQAADATIGLTATK
+1503 YQTTTATIGLTATK
-1517 TLIVPEG
+1517 TLVVPDV
-1524 LTGPGDI
+1524 LAGPGNI

-1542 AGAPMPERTIA
+1542 KGAPMPEYPTA
-1553 TNEASGTVNFGNIT
+1553 TNGASGTVDFGNIT

-1580 AEEALELEVDED
+1580 DDEEPETEVDEA

-1604 SDEGG
+1604 SGEGG

-1621 SDSADVGKKD
+1621 NDSADVGKKD
-1631 DGKSDAA
+1631 NDQTVADE
-1638 TPVDAAEPNAEPEGQ
+1638 PDDAAEPNAEPEGQ
-1653 AEPEAPLADTPVVK
+1653 AGPEAPLADTPVVK
-1667 EVPAESVEP
+1667 EVPVESVEP

-1688 NALRRASVEHDAS
+1688 NALRRANAELDAG
-1701 AANVAD
+1701 AAD
-1707 AEADP
+1707 AEAEP
-1712 VAPTDKPTGPRSRVF
+1712 AAPTDESTGPRSRVF
-1727 HYVITESGSLPG
+1727 HYVVTESGSLDG
-1739 VTNDQRASRDVYIR
+1739 VSNDPKASRDVYIK
-1753 VTDDGAGHLSAE
+1753 VTDDGTGHLSAE
-1765 IVQPVDLVFKNSY
+1765 FVDSDGLEFKNSY
-1778 SASATSATISARKV
+1778 SASATTATISARKA

-1817 AKNAANG
+1817 AKNAADG
-1824 SVTFDAIEYTAP
+1824 SVTFGAIEYSAP

-1841 TIAEVGGNAGGVKY
+1841 TIAEVGGKAGGVAY

-1870 AGGLSADVEYV
+1870 AGALSADVEYV
-1881 DAPTFVNTYKASP
+1881 DAPTFVNTYKAQP
-1894 ADVGIVAKKVLKGTT
+1894 VDVGIVAKKVLNGTN

-1919 KGTVNDEPVELT
+1919 RGTVNDEPVELT
-1931 ATNDAEGNVVFP
+1931 AANDADGNVVFP
-1943 NLEFT
+1943 HLEFES
-1948 RAGTYTFTVSE
+1948 AGTYTFTVSE
-1959 VAGSEARV
+1959 VAGDETRV
-1967 TYDKRTFTV
+1967 TYDKRVFTV
-1976 TVEVADDGSG
+1976 TVEVTDDGSG

-2015 TPPTQPSTPTP
+2015 NPPATPTTP
-2026 STTVKTKTL
+2026 TTTVKTT
-2035 ARPVPQTGDASVSA
+2035 ARPVPQTGDASVGA
-2049 AAPIAAATVGLVLLA
+2049 AVPIAAATVGLALLGM
-2064 TAARLARKRAE
+2064 AARMARRRAE

>member
-42 ADPITTGTWKE
+42 ADPITTGTWKD

-72 SAGDIALTGAGGTT
+72 SAGDIDLTGAGGTT
-86 TIKKGDSDF
+86 TIQKGDSDF

-123 ASGSMDDPMGRGDST
+123 ASGSMDDPMGRGDTT

-155 AESNGKIADESQR
+155 AASNEAIADESQR

-174 KFSGDKTDK
+174 KFSGNKTDR
-183 VGNGTY
+183 VGNDTY
-189 RSGIYT
+189 RSGGYT
-195 YNYSQVMKTMTTVD
+195 YNYSQVMKNMTTVD

-214 SLKSSV
+214 SLKSIV
-220 NSISPAGST
+220 NSIKPAGST

-239 SQLASNGRPG
+239 SQLASNGRTG

-261 PTSTNGFESGVANS
+261 PTSTNGFETGVANS
-275 AVSAAKSMKDLGTTI
+275 AVTAAKSMKDSGTTV
-290 YTIGIFSGAD
+290 YTIGIFNGANPADTSG
-300 PDGAERENSFMNAV
+300 RENSFMNAV

-329 RVSADAAYYK
+329 RVSANAAYYK
-339 TATTSDDLKT
+339 TATTSGDLKT
-349 LFKNI
+349 LFENI

-389 KVDDFRAIV
+389 KVDDFRCIV

-404 SAHTKSTSGNI
+404 SAHTKTTSGNI

-440 VRRAE
+440 VRRAK
-445 DVRTGDHVTVKIP
+445 DARTGDHVTVKIP

-492 KGEVAHLLASPDADM
+492 KDEVPALLASPDADM
-507 TDYLKAHTAADGRV
+507 TDYLANHKAADGRV
-521 EFLANTWSVGED
+521 EFLANAWSGD
-533 DNACAS
+533 ADGNACAS

-561 ALTSRAAYPLQGGKT
+561 ALTARAAYPLQGGKT

-582 YWDLTDDGSAAQ
+582 YWDLAGDGSAAQ
-594 ERFVASFSLGDGG
+594 ERFVASFSLGDSGV
-607 AGSYVGADASGK
+607 GSYVGADASGK

-632 NELYAQK
+632 NELHTQK
-639 ADNVTATAS
+639 ADNVTATAA

-663 LGNNGKLTLDRPGSL
+663 LGNNGKLTLERPGSL
-678 EITKVVE
+678 EITKSVE
-685 LPDGYDAAGFA
+685 LAGGYDAADFVD
-696 NESFEFT
+696 EEFEFT
-703 VSIPEAAGRSF
+703 ISIPDAAGKSF
-714 TGTVTLGGEVQG
+714 TGNVTLGDEVQG

-745 PGEKLTIKGLFG
+745 PGEKLTIKGLIG
-757 GWAYKVEETARDGW
+757 GWAYKVEETARNGW
-771 TAEAVGAEGTI
+771 TTKATGAEGTI
-782 SAGEAAEVEFENTY
+782 SAGKAAEVEFENTY
-796 AATGVLEGK
+796 AATGVL
-805 KGLAGTKAL
+805 KGESDLAGTKAL
-814 DGRAWRNEDSFAFVL
+814 DGRAWRSEDKFAFVL
-829 TAAGDAPM
+829 TAKGDAPM
-837 PDGAQDGSAVMYVT
+837 PDGTQDGSAVMYVT
-851 APEGTPDGTEIPF
+851 APEGTPDGLEIPF

-874 GTYVYTIT
+874 GTYTYTIS
-882 EAGADSDYDVGILGG
+882 EAGADSGYDVGILPG
-897 VSISKATYRV
+897 VTGSKAVYRV

-912 DVTDEAH
+912 DEAH
-919 DGALTVTATMER
+919 DGTLTVTATMER
-931 LTDDAGVAVGEDDH
+931 TADDAGVAVGEDDH
-945 GEAVNAASFRNT
+945 GEAAGAASFHNT
-957 YVVAGV
+957 YEVADA
-963 DYAGITVSKVLNG
+963 DYDGITVSKVLNG
-976 RAMAAGEFSFTIE
+976 RAMAADEFSFTIK
-989 GADDAS
+989 GTDDAS
-995 AALLAESDRSF
+995 EALLADSDRSF
-1006 ANGAASS
+1006 SNGAAAS
-1013 GEKNSMT
+1013 GEKSSMT

-1028 KDDAGKTY
+1028 KNDVGKAYT
-1036 AFIVKETV
+1036 FTVKEVV
-1044 PEGADK
+1044 PEDANK
-1050 RGGVTY
+1050 LGGVTY
-1056 DESEHTVEISIAD
+1056 DEAEHTVEISIDD
-1069 AGDGTLTVVTK
+1069 AGDGTLEVTTK

-1086 NEVAFVNAY
+1086 NEVAFTNTY
-1095 AVAPLETEL
+1095 TVAPLETEL
-1104 DFGLAKRIEG
+1104 DFGLAKRLEG
-1114 RDWMDSDSFTFEL
+1114 RDWLDSDSFTFEL

-1133 APMPISTTTAAAKQ
+1133 APLPISTATNVTKQ
-1147 DLRDDGTAAI
+1147 DLRNDGTAAI
-1157 RFGKIRFIAAG
+1157 RFGKIRFTAAG
-1168 TYEYEVREQKAGAVE
+1168 TYEYEVREQGAGTVV
-1183 NGMTYSANAARI
+1183 NGLTYSTNVACI
-1195 RVTVVDNDAG
+1195 RVTVIDDGRG

-1211 ALVSG
+1211 SLVSG
-1216 TSTFVNSY
+1216 SNTFVNNY
-1224 GVGLDYNAKGGLSI
+1224 GVELDYNAKGGLAI
-1238 VKELMGASA
+1238 AKELIGASA
-1247 AEGVFSFTVTAEGD
+1247 AEGVFSFTVAAEGD

-1267 GTHGSPW
+1267 GTYGSPW
-1274 LTEGQAGTVAATKGQ
+1274 LTEGVAATVVATTREV
-1289 IVFTQADAGKT
+1289 VFTSADAGKT
-1300 WNYTVTENAPGAGF
+1300 WNYTVTENNPGAGF

-1320 WNISVSV
+1320 WNIAVSV
-1327 AYDYAI
+1327 AYDSSV
-1333 GRLSVTTTATGNGTS
+1333 GRLIVTTTATGGDAS
-1348 RTWTYTSD
+1348 QTWTYTSD
-1356 GEAATPA
+1356 GDGAAPA
-1363 VVKFVNRYAASG
+1363 IVKFVNRYAASG

-1388 RRMADGEFS
+1388 RPMADGEFS
-1397 FELAYAAQPN
+1397 FELAYAAQPDT
-1407 AVVARAQN
+1407 VVARAQN
-1415 AAGGVDFGA
+1415 VAGGVDFGA
-1424 LSYTTE
+1424 LSYTTD
-1430 GLTELVAEG
+1430 GLATLVKAG

-1448 SVGYVAREVTDGLS
+1448 SVGYVAREVTGGLS
-1462 GRGITASASS
+1462 GIGITPRASS
-1472 FSVTVNITDAGN
+1472 FGVTVNIADEGN

-1503 YQAADATIGLTATK
+1503 YQTTTATIGLTATK
-1517 TLIVPEG
+1517 TLVVPDG

-1531 AGKFTFTVTGE
+1531 AGKFTFTVKGE
-1542 AGAPMPERTIA
+1542 DGAPLPERTTA
-1553 TNEASGTVNFGNIT
+1553 TNDASGTVDFGNIT

-1580 AEEALELEVDED
+1580 AEEALELEVDEAD
-1592 AAPDAGVKATDQ
+1592 ATDAGLKATDQ
-1604 SDEGG
+1604 SGEGG
-1609 DGALLDTPVVSE
+1609 DGVLLDTPVVSE
-1621 SDSADVGKKD
+1621 NDSADVGKKG
-1631 DGKSDAA
+1631 DGQTVADE
-1638 TPVDAAEPNAEPEGQ
+1638 PDDAAEPNAEPEGQ
-1653 AEPEAPLADTPVVK
+1653 AGPEAPLADTPVVK

-1688 NALRRASVEHDAS
+1688 NALRRASEELDADTT
-1701 AANVAD
+1701 D
-1707 AEADP
+1707 AEAEPD
-1712 VAPTDKPTGPRSRVF
+1712 APTDESTGPRSRVF
-1727 HYVITESGSLPG
+1727 HYVVTESGSLDG
-1739 VTNDQRASRDVYIR
+1739 VTNDPRASRDVYIK

-1765 IVQPVDLVFKNSY
+1765 IVESDDLTFTNSY
-1778 SASATSATISARKV
+1778 GVSATTATINARKV

-1809 ADGKTVRT
+1809 ADGKTVRM
-1817 AKNAANG
+1817 AKNAADG
-1824 SVTFDAIEYTAP
+1824 SVTFDAIEYSAP

-1841 TIAEVGGNAGGVKY
+1841 TIAEVGGNAGGVAY

-1870 AGGLSADVEYV
+1870 AGALSADVEYV
-1881 DAPTFVNTYKASP
+1881 DAPTFVNTYKAQP
-1894 ADVGIVAKKVLKGTT
+1894 VDVGIVAKKVLNGTN

-1931 ATNDAEGNVVFP
+1931 AANDADGNVVFP
-1943 NLEFT
+1943 HLEFES
-1948 RAGTYTFTVSE
+1948 AGTYAFTVSE
-1959 VAGSEARV
+1959 VAGDEARV
-1967 TYDKRTFTV
+1967 TYDKRVFTV
-1976 TVEVADDGSG
+1976 TVEVTDDGSG

-2015 TPPTQPSTPTP
+2015 NPPATPTTP
-2026 STTVKTKTL
+2026 TATVKPKTT
-2035 ARPVPQTGDASVSA
+2035 ARPLPQTGDASAGTAV
-2049 AAPIAAATVGLVLLA
+2049 PIAAATVGLALLGM
-2064 TAARLARKRAE
+2064 AARTARRRAE

>member
-16 ILAITGAFSIAP
+16 FLAITGAFSIAP

-42 ADPITTGTWKE
+42 ADPITTGTWKD

-72 SAGDIALTGAGGTT
+72 SAGDIDLTGAGGTT
-86 TIKKGDSDF
+86 TIQKGDSDF

-123 ASGSMDDPMGRGDST
+123 ASGSMDDPMGSGDST

-168 HRVSIV
+168 HCVSIV
-174 KFSGDKTDK
+174 KFSGNKSGS
-183 VGNGTY
+183 VGNDTY
-189 RSGIYT
+189 RSGGYT
-195 YNYSQVMKTMTTVD
+195 YNYSQVMKNMTTVD

-214 SLKSSV
+214 SLKNAV
-220 NSISPAGST
+220 NSIRPAGST

-239 SQLASNGRPG
+239 SQLVSNGRTG

-261 PTSTNGFESGVANS
+261 PTSTNGFETGVANS
-275 AVSAAKSMKDLGTTI
+275 AVTAAKSMKDSGTTI
-290 YTIGIFSGAD
+290 YTIGIFSRAD
-300 PDGAERENSFMNAV
+300 PADTSVRENSFMNAV
-314 SSNYPNATAYNNLGA
+314 SSNYPNATAYNNLGD
-329 RVSADAAYYK
+329 RVSGAAYYK
-339 TATTSDDLKT
+339 TATTSGDLKT
-349 LFKNI
+349 LFENI

-389 KVDDFRAIV
+389 KVDDFRSIV

-404 SAHTKSTSGNI
+404 SVHTKTTSGNV

-492 KGEVAHLLASPDADM
+492 KDEVADLLASPDADM
-507 TDYLKAHTAADGRV
+507 TDYLAHHKATDGRV
-521 EFLANTWSVGED
+521 EFLANAWSGGPD
-533 DNACAS
+533 GNACAS

-582 YWDLTDDGSAAQ
+582 YWDLADDGSAAQ
-594 ERFVASFSLGDGG
+594 ERFVASFSIGDGG
-607 AGSYVGADASGK
+607 VGSYVGADASRK

-632 NELYAQK
+632 NELHTQK
-639 ADNVTATAS
+639 ADNVTATAA

-663 LGNNGKLTLDRPGSL
+663 LGNNGKLTLERPGSL

-685 LPDGYDAAGFA
+685 LPDGYDAADFA
-696 NESFEFT
+696 GEPFEFT
-703 VSIPEAAGRSF
+703 VSIPEAARKSF
-714 TGTVTLGGEVQG
+714 TGTVTLGDVVRG
-726 DENFSLTFDEDG
+726 DKNFSLTFDEDG
-738 VYTHTLK
+738 VYTHALK
-745 PGEKLTIKGLFG
+745 PGEKLTIKGLTG

-771 TAEAVGAEGTI
+771 TAKALGDEGTI
-782 SAGEAAEVEFENTY
+782 SAGKAAEVEFENTY
-796 AATGVLEGK
+796 AATGKLEGESD
-805 KGLAGTKAL
+805 LVGTKAL
-814 DGRAWRNEDSFAFVL
+814 DGRAWRSEDKFAFVL
-829 TAAGDAPM
+829 KGDAPM
-837 PDGAQDGSAVMYVT
+837 PDGAQDGVAVMYVT
-851 APEGTPDGTEIPF
+851 APEGTTAGTEIPF

-874 GTYVYTIT
+874 GAYTYFIT
-882 EAGADSDYDVGILGG
+882 EAGADSGYDVGILGG
-897 VSISKATYRV
+897 VVVSKATYCV
-907 TVKVT
+907 TVE
-912 DVTDEAH
+912 VTDEAH
-919 DGALTVTATMER
+919 NGALTVAATMER
-931 LTDDAGVAVGEDDH
+931 LTDDAGNKVGENDHGVAVDL
-945 GEAVNAASFRNT
+945 ASFRNT
-957 YVVAGV
+957 YKIA
-963 DYAGITVSKVLNG
+963 DAEYAGITVSKVLNG
-976 RAMAAGEFSFTIE
+976 RAMREGEFNFTIK
-989 GADDAS
+989 GTDDATE
-995 AALLAESDRSF
+995 ALLADSDRSF
-1006 ANGAASS
+1006 SNGAAAS

-1020 KLDGLRFT
+1020 KLGGLTFT

-1036 AFIVKETV
+1036 TFTVKETV
-1044 PEGADK
+1044 PEDADK
-1050 RGGVTY
+1050 LPGVTY
-1056 DESEHTVEISIAD
+1056 DGAEHKVDISIED
-1069 AGDGTLTVVTK
+1069 AGDGTLHVTTK
-1080 VDGQEG
+1080 VDGQED
-1086 NEVAFVNAY
+1086 NEVAFANTYEA
-1095 AVAPLETEL
+1095 APLETEL
-1104 DFGLAKRIEG
+1104 DFGLSKRIEG
-1114 RDWMDSDSFTFEL
+1114 RDWMDSDSFTFQL
-1127 TAVTDG
+1127 TAVTEG
-1133 APMPISTTTAAAKQ
+1133 APMPVSNTTTVTRS
-1147 DLRDDGTAAI
+1147 DLGADGKAAI
-1157 RFGKIRFIAAG
+1157 RFGKIRFTTVG
-1168 TYEYEVREQKAGAVE
+1168 SYEYEVREQGAGTIE
-1183 NGMTYSANAARI
+1183 NGLTYDTNVARI
-1195 RVTVVDNDAG
+1195 RVTVVDNGAG

-1211 ALVSG
+1211 ALISG
-1216 TSTFVNSY
+1216 SSVFVNNY
-1224 GVGLDYNAKGGLSI
+1224 GVKLDYNAKGGLSI
-1238 VKELMGASA
+1238 AKELMGASA
-1247 AEGVFSFTVTAEGD
+1247 VEGVFSFTVTAEGD

-1267 GTHGSPW
+1267 GTYPSPW
-1274 LTEGQAGTVAATKGQ
+1274 LVEGETATVAATTRQ

-1300 WNYTVTENAPGAGF
+1300 WNYTVTESNPGAGF

-1327 AYDYAI
+1327 ADDPAA
-1333 GRLSVTTTATGNGTS
+1333 GRLSVTTTATGGGAS
-1348 RTWTYTSD
+1348 QTWTYTSD

-1382 TKELTG
+1382 TKELKG

-1397 FELAYAAQPN
+1397 FELAYAARPN

-1430 GLTELVAEG
+1430 GLTKLVADG

-1448 SVGYVAREVTDGLS
+1448 SVGYVACEVTDGLS

-1472 FSVTVNITDAGN
+1472 FNVTVNITDAGN

-1517 TLIVPEG
+1517 MLLVSDG
-1524 LTGPGDI
+1524 LTGPGNI

-1542 AGAPMPERTIA
+1542 DGAPMPEYPTA
-1553 TNEASGTVNFGNIT
+1553 TNDASGTVNFGNIT

-1580 AEEALELEVDED
+1580 ADEEPGAAVDEAD
-1592 AAPDAGVKATDQ
+1592 ALAAEVKATDQ
-1604 SDEGG
+1604 GAAAEG
-1609 DGALLDTPVVSE
+1609 DVLLDTPVVSE
-1621 SDSADVGKKD
+1621 NDASDDGKKD
-1631 DGKSDAA
+1631 DEQSDAA
-1638 TPVDAAEPNAEPEGQ
+1638 APVDAAEPNAEPEGQ

-1676 EASVARW
+1676 EASMARW

-1739 VTNDQRASRDVYIR
+1739 VTNDQKASRDVYIK

-1809 ADGKTVRT
+1809 ADGKTVCT
-1817 AKNAANG
+1817 AKNAADG
-1824 SVTFDAIEYTAP
+1824 SVTFGAIEYSAP

-1841 TIAEVGGNAGGVKY
+1841 TIAEVGGNAGGVTY
-1855 DGSRHEVKVTVTDNR
+1855 DGRRHEVKVTVSDNG
-1870 AGGLSADVEYV
+1870 AGALSAAVEYA
-1881 DAPTFVNTYKASP
+1881 DEATFVNTYKASP
-1894 ADVGIVAKKVLKGTT
+1894 ADVAIVAKKVLKGTA

-1992 ANDAPEGA
+1992 ANDALEGA

-2015 TPPTQPSTPTP
+2015 TPPTQPTAPTPT
-2026 STTVKTKTL
+2026 TTVKKTG
-2035 ARPVPQTGDASVSA
+2035 RPVPQTGDASVGVA
-2049 AAPIAAATVGLVLLA
+2049 VPIAAATVGLVLLA

>member
-16 ILAITGAFSIAP
+16 FLAITGAFSIAP

-72 SAGDIALTGAGGTT
+72 SAGDIDLTGAGGTT
-86 TIKKGDSDF
+86 TIQKGDSDF

-123 ASGSMDDPMGRGDST
+123 ASGSMDDPMGSGDST

-145 AAANSFIDKI
+145 AAASSFIDKI
-155 AESNGKIADESQR
+155 AESNGKIPDESKR

-174 KFSGDKTDK
+174 KFSGNKSGS
-183 VGNGTY
+183 VGNDTY
-189 RSGIYT
+189 RSGGYT
-195 YNYSQVMKTMTTVD
+195 YNYSQVMKNMTPVD

-214 SLKSSV
+214 SLKNTV
-220 NSISPAGST
+220 NLIRPAGST

-239 SQLASNGRPG
+239 SQLANHDRAG

-261 PTSTNGFESGVANS
+261 PTSTNGFETGVADS
-275 AVSAAKSMKDLGTTI
+275 AVRAAKSMKDSGTTI
-290 YTIGIFSGAD
+290 YTIGIFGGAKPTD
-300 PDGAERENSFMNAV
+300 TGGRENSFMNAV
-314 SSNYPNATAYNNLGA
+314 SSNYPKATAYNNLGA
-329 RVSADAAYYK
+329 RAGNDAAYYK
-339 TATTSDDLKT
+339 TATTSGDLKT
-349 LFKNI
+349 LFESI

-389 KVDDFRAIV
+389 KVDDFRCIV
-398 FANQVF
+398 FAKQVF
-404 SAHTKSTSGNI
+404 SAHTKTTSGNV

-440 VRRAE
+440 VRRAQ
-445 DVRTGDHVTVKIP
+445 DARTGDHVTVKIP

-492 KGEVAHLLASPDADM
+492 KDGVADLLASPDADM
-507 TDYLKAHTAADGRV
+507 TDYLAHHKATDGRV
-521 EFLANTWSVGED
+521 EFLANAWSGGPD
-533 DNACAS
+533 GNACAS

-582 YWDLTDDGSAAQ
+582 YWDLADDGSAAQ

-607 AGSYVGADASGK
+607 VGSYVGADASGK

-632 NELYAQK
+632 NELHTQK
-639 ADNVTATAS
+639 ADNVTSTAA
-648 SFINPVWAGTQILTW
+648 SFINPVWAGPQILTW
-663 LGNNGKLTLDRPGSL
+663 LGNNGKLTLERPGSL
-678 EITKVVE
+678 EISKVVE
-685 LPDGYDAAGFA
+685 LPDGFAAAGFA
-696 NESFEFT
+696 DESFEFT
-703 VSIPEAAGRSF
+703 VSIPEAARKSF
-714 TGTVTLGGEVQG
+714 TGTVTLGDEVQG
-726 DENFSLTFDEDG
+726 DENFSLAFDEDG
-738 VYTHTLK
+738 VYTHTLR
-745 PGEKLTIKGLFG
+745 PGEKLTIKGLSG
-757 GWAYKVEETARDGW
+757 GWAYMVEETARNGW
-771 TAEAVGAEGTI
+771 TTKAVGDEGTI
-782 SAGEAAEVEFENTY
+782 SAGKAAEVEFDNTY
-796 AATGVLEGK
+796 AATGTLKGET
-805 KGLAGTKAL
+805 GLAGTKAL
-814 DGRAWRNEDSFAFVL
+814 DGRAWTSEDRFVFVL
-829 TAAGDAPM
+829 TAENGAPM
-837 PDGAQDGSAVMYVT
+837 PDGAQDSSAVMYVT
-851 APEGTPDGTEIPF
+851 APEGTPEGAEIPF

-874 GTYVYTIT
+874 GAYAYTIT
-882 EAGADSDYDVGILGG
+882 EAGADSGYDVGILPG
-897 VSISKATYRV
+897 VAVSKATYRV
-907 TVKVT
+907 TVE
-912 DVTDEAH
+912 VTDEAH

-931 LTDDAGVAVGEDDH
+931 TADDAGNKVGENDH
-945 GEAVNAASFRNT
+945 GKVADLASFRNT
-957 YVVAGV
+957 YKIA
-963 DYAGITVSKVLNG
+963 DAEYAGITVSKVLNG
-976 RAMAAGEFSFTIE
+976 RAMREGEFNFTIK
-989 GADDAS
+989 GTDDAS
-995 AALLAESDRSF
+995 KALLADSDRSF
-1006 ANGAASS
+1006 ANGAAASD
-1013 GEKNSMT
+1013 EKNSMT

-1028 KDDAGKTY
+1028 KDDVGKAYT
-1036 AFIVKETV
+1036 FTVKETV
-1044 PEGADK
+1044 PEDADK
-1050 RGGVTY
+1050 LPGVTY
-1056 DESEHTVEISIAD
+1056 DEREHAVEISIAD
-1069 AGDGTLTVVTK
+1069 AGDGTLAVTTK

-1086 NEVAFVNAY
+1086 NEIAFVNAY
-1095 AVAPLETEL
+1095 AAAPLETEI
-1104 DFGLAKRIEG
+1104 DFGLSKRIDG
-1114 RDWMDSDSFTFEL
+1114 RDWTDTDTFTFEL
-1127 TAVTDG
+1127 SAATDG
-1133 APMPISTTTAAAKQ
+1133 APMPTSTTTTVTKG
-1147 DLRDDGTAAI
+1147 DLGADGKAAI
-1157 RFGKIRFIAAG
+1157 RFGKIRFTTVG
-1168 TYEYEVREQKAGAVE
+1168 SYEYEVREQKAGAVE
-1183 NGMTYSANAARI
+1183 NGLTYDTNVARI
-1195 RVTVVDNDAG
+1195 RVTVVDYGAG

-1211 ALVSG
+1211 SLVSG
-1216 TSTFVNSY
+1216 DSTFVNSY
-1224 GVGLDYNAKGGLSI
+1224 GVELDYNAKGGLSI
-1238 VKELMGASA
+1238 AKELVGASA
-1247 AEGVFSFTVTAEGD
+1247 AEGVFSFTVTAEGE

-1267 GTHGSPW
+1267 GTHRSPW
-1274 LTEGQAGTVAATKGQ
+1274 LTEGKASTVAATKATV
-1289 IVFTQADAGKT
+1289 VFTQADAGKT
-1300 WNYTVTENAPGAGF
+1300 WNYTVTENNPGAGF

-1327 AYDYAI
+1327 AYDHAV
-1333 GRLSVTTTATGNGTS
+1333 GRLNVTTTATGGDAS

-1356 GEAATPA
+1356 ADGADPA
-1363 VVKFVNRYAASG
+1363 IVKFVNRYAASG

-1407 AVVARAQN
+1407 TVVARAQN

-1424 LSYTTE
+1424 LSYTTKS
-1430 GLTELVAEG
+1430 LAELVKAG

-1462 GRGITASASS
+1462 DTGITPAASA
-1472 FSVTVNITDAGN
+1472 FGVTVNIVDKGN
-1484 GTLTCSVEYPEGG
+1484 GTLTCSVEYPAGG
-1497 LAFKNE
+1497 LAFRNE
-1503 YQAADATIGLTATK
+1503 YRAEAATIGLTATK
-1517 TLIVPEG
+1517 TLVVPDG
-1524 LTGPGDI
+1524 LAGPGDI
-1531 AGKFTFTVTGE
+1531 AGKFTFIVTGDP
-1542 AGAPMPERTIA
+1542 GAPMPEYPTA
-1553 TNEASGTVNFGNIT
+1553 TNGASGTVDFGNIT

-1580 AEEALELEVDED
+1580 AEEALELEVDE
-1592 AAPDAGVKATDQ
+1592 ATAPDAGVKATDQ

-1621 SDSADVGKKD
+1621 NDSADVGKKD
-1631 DGKSDAA
+1631 DGQAVAGEPDD
-1638 TPVDAAEPNAEPEGQ
+1638 VAEPDAEPEGQ
-1653 AEPEAPLADTPVVK
+1653 AEPEAPLADVPVVK

-1727 HYVITESGSLPG
+1727 HYVVTESGSLAG
-1739 VTNDQRASRDVYIR
+1739 VTNDQRASRDVYIK

-1765 IVQPVDLVFKNSY
+1765 IVKPVDLTFTNSY
-1778 SASATSATISARKV
+1778 GVSATSATISARKV

-1817 AKNAANG
+1817 AKNAADG
-1824 SVTFDAIEYTAP
+1824 SVTFDAIEYSAP

-1855 DGSRHEVKVTVTDNR
+1855 DGSRHEVKVTVSDNG
-1870 AGGLSADVEYV
+1870 AGALAAAVEYA
-1881 DAPTFVNTYKASP
+1881 DEATFVNTYKASP
-1894 ADVGIVAKKVLKGTT
+1894 ADVAIVAKKVLKGTT

-1986 KLSATV
+1986 KLSAAV

-2015 TPPTQPSTPTP
+2015 TPPTQPTAPTP
-2026 STTVKTKTL
+2026 STTVKKTG
-2035 ARPVPQTGDASVSA
+2035 RPVPQTGDASAGA
-2049 AAPIAAATVGLVLLA
+2049 AAIITAATVGLALLA

>member
-42 ADPITTGTWKE
+42 ADPITTGTWKD

-72 SAGDIALTGAGGTT
+72 SAGDIDLTGAGGTT
-86 TIKKGDSDF
+86 TIQKGDSDF

-155 AESNGKIADESQR
+155 AESNGKIADESQK

-174 KFSGDKTDK
+174 KFSGNKTDN
-183 VGNGTY
+183 VGNHTY
-189 RSGIYT
+189 RSGGYT

-209 STGAT
+209 ASGKD
-214 SLKSSV
+214 SLKSTV
-220 NSISPAGST
+220 NSIRPAGAT
-229 RADYGLELAS
+229 QADYGLELAS
-239 SQLASNGRPG
+239 SQLASSGRAG

-275 AVSAAKSMKDLGTTI
+275 AVSAAESMKDSGTTV
-290 YTIGIFSGAD
+290 YTIGIFNGANPADTSG
-300 PDGAERENSFMNAV
+300 RENSFMNAV

-339 TATTSDDLKT
+339 TATTSGDLKT
-349 LFKNI
+349 LFESI

-389 KVDDFRAIV
+389 KVDDFRCIV

-404 SAHTKSTSGNI
+404 SAHTTTTSGNI

-440 VRRAE
+440 VRRAS
-445 DVRTGDHVTVKIP
+445 DDRTGDHVTVKIP

-492 KGEVAHLLASPDADM
+492 KDGVADFLASPDADM
-507 TDYLKAHTAADGRV
+507 ADYLANHKAADGRV
-521 EFLANTWSVGED
+521 EFLANAWSGD
-533 DNACAS
+533 ADGNACAS

-561 ALTSRAAYPLQGGKT
+561 ALTARAAYPLQGGKT

-582 YWDLTDDGSAAQ
+582 YWDLAGDGTAAQ

-607 AGSYVGADASGK
+607 VGSYVGADASGK

-632 NELYAQK
+632 NELHTQK
-639 ADNVTATAS
+639 ANNVTATAA

-663 LGNNGKLTLDRPGSL
+663 LGNNGKLTLERPGSL
-678 EITKVVE
+678 GITKSVE
-685 LPDGYDAAGFA
+685 FPDGFAAADFA
-696 NESFEFT
+696 DESFEFT
-703 VSIPEAAGRSF
+703 VSIPEAAGKSF
-714 TGTVTLGGEVQG
+714 TGNVTLGDKVQG

-757 GWAYKVEETARDGW
+757 GWAYKVEETARNGW
-771 TAEAVGAEGTI
+771 TTAAVGAEGAI

-796 AATGVLEGK
+796 GASGVLEGET
-805 KGLAGTKAL
+805 GLAGTKAL
-814 DGRAWRNEDSFAFVL
+814 DGRAWRSEDKFAFVL
-829 TAAGDAPM
+829 TAEEDAPM
-837 PDGAQDGSAVMYVT
+837 PEGAQDGSAVMYVT
-851 APEGTPDGTEIPF
+851 ALEGTPEGAEIPF

-882 EAGADSDYDVGILGG
+882 EAGADSGYDVGILGG
-897 VSISKATYRV
+897 VTASKATYRV
-907 TVKVT
+907 TVE
-912 DVTDEAH
+912 VTDEKH
-919 DGALTVTATMER
+919 DGKLTVTSTMER
-931 LTDDAGVAVGEDDH
+931 VADDAGNAVGEDGQ
-945 GEAVNAASFRNT
+945 GEAVNIASFRNT
-957 YVVAGV
+957 YVVKDA

-976 RAMAAGEFSFTIE
+976 RAMDADEFSFTIE
-989 GADDAS
+989 GKDAAS
-995 AALLAESDRSF
+995 KALLADSDRSF
-1006 ANGAASS
+1006 SNGAAAS
-1013 GEKNSMT
+1013 GEKSSMT
-1020 KLDGLRFT
+1020 KLDDLTFT
-1028 KDDAGKTY
+1028 KEDVGKTY
-1036 AFIVKETV
+1036 AFTVKETV
-1044 PEGADK
+1044 PEGTDK
-1050 RGGVTY
+1050 LGGVTY
-1056 DESEHTVEISIAD
+1056 DEREHTVEISIDD
-1069 AGDGTLTVVTK
+1069 AGDGTLDVTTK

-1086 NEVAFVNAY
+1086 NEVAFENAY
-1095 AVAPLETEL
+1095 TVAPLETEL
-1104 DFGLAKRIEG
+1104 DFGLAKRLEG
-1114 RDWMDSDSFTFEL
+1114 RDWMDSDAFTFEI
-1127 TAVTDG
+1127 TAATEG
-1133 APMPISTTTAAAKQ
+1133 APMPDSTTTTVTKKN
-1147 DLRDDGTAAI
+1147 LRNDGTAAI
-1157 RFGKIRFIAAG
+1157 RFGKIRFTAAG
-1168 TYEYEVREQKAGAVE
+1168 TYEYEVREQGAVTVE
-1183 NGMTYSANAARI
+1183 NGLTYSTNVARI
-1195 RVTVVDNDAG
+1195 RVTVVDNGHG
-1205 SLVATP
+1205 SLTATP
-1211 ALVSG
+1211 TLVSG
-1216 TSTFVNSY
+1216 SSTFENSY
-1224 GVGLDYNAKGGLSI
+1224 GVELNYNAKGGLSI
-1238 VKELMGASA
+1238 AKELVGASA
-1247 AEGVFSFTVTAEGD
+1247 AEGVFGFTVAAEGD

-1267 GTHGSPW
+1267 GTYGSPW
-1274 LTEGQAGTVAATKGQ
+1274 LVEGVAGTVAATKGQ
-1289 IVFTQADAGKT
+1289 VVFTQADAGET
-1300 WNYTVTENAPGAGF
+1300 WNYTVTESNPGTGF

-1320 WNISVSV
+1320 WNIAVSV
-1327 AYDYAI
+1327 AYDSSV
-1333 GRLSVTTTATGNGTS
+1333 GRLSVTTTATGGDAS
-1348 RTWTYTSD
+1348 QTWTYTSD
-1356 GEAATPA
+1356 GDGATPA

-1382 TKELTG
+1382 TKELVG
-1388 RRMADGEFS
+1388 RPMVDGEFS

-1407 AVVARAQN
+1407 TVVARSQN
-1415 AAGGVDFGA
+1415 ASGGVDFGK
-1424 LSYTTE
+1424 LSYTTKS
-1430 GLTELVAEG
+1430 LAELVKAG

-1462 GRGITASASS
+1462 ERGITAAAAT
-1472 FSVTVNITDAGN
+1472 FGVTVNITDARN
-1484 GTLTCSVEYPEGG
+1484 GTLTCSVEYPAGG
-1497 LAFKNE
+1497 LAFRNE
-1503 YQAADATIGLTATK
+1503 YQAEAANIGLTATK
-1517 TLIVPEG
+1517 TLVVPDV
-1524 LTGPGDI
+1524 LAGPGDI

-1542 AGAPMPERTIA
+1542 EGAPMPEYPTA
-1553 TNEASGTVNFGNIT
+1553 TNGASGTVDFGNIT

-1580 AEEALELEVDED
+1580 DDEEPETEVDEA

-1604 SDEGG
+1604 SGEGG

-1621 SDSADVGKKD
+1621 NDSADVGKKD
-1631 DGKSDAA
+1631 NGQTVSDE
-1638 TPVDAAEPNAEPEGQ
+1638 PDDAAEPNVEPEGQ

-1688 NALRRASVEHDAS
+1688 NALRRASVEQGVN
-1701 AANVAD
+1701 AADTTD

-1727 HYVITESGSLPG
+1727 HYVVTESGGLDG
-1739 VTNDQRASRDVYIR
+1739 VTNDPRASRDVYIK

-1765 IVQPVDLVFKNSY
+1765 IVKPVDLTFTNSY
-1778 SASATSATISARKV
+1778 GVSATSATISARKV

-1817 AKNAANG
+1817 AKNAADG
-1824 SVTFDAIEYTAP
+1824 SVTFGAIEYSAP

-1870 AGGLSADVEYV
+1870 AGALTADVEYV
-1881 DAPTFVNTYKASP
+1881 DAPTFVNTYKAQP
-1894 ADVGIVAKKVLKGTT
+1894 VDVGIVAKKVLNGTN

-1931 ATNDAEGNVVFP
+1931 AANDADGNVVFP
-1943 NLEFT
+1943 HLEFES
-1948 RAGTYTFTVSE
+1948 AGTYTFTVSE
-1959 VAGSEARV
+1959 VAGDEARV
-1967 TYDKRTFTV
+1967 IYDKRVFTV
-1976 TVEVADDGSG
+1976 TVEVTDDGSG

-2000 MVFVNTYTPPATPPA
+2000 MVFVNIYTPPATPPA
-2015 TPPTQPSTPTP
+2015 NPPATPTTP
-2026 STTVKTKTL
+2026 TTTVKTT
-2035 ARPVPQTGDASVSA
+2035 ARPVPQTGDASVGVA
-2049 AAPIAAATVGLVLLA
+2049 VPIAAATVGLALLGM
-2064 TAARLARKRAE
+2064 AARMARRRVE

>member
-1 MKKTVRTALFCVIAC
+1 MKKTVRTALFCLIAC
-16 ILAITGAFSIAP
+16 ILAIAGAFSIAP

-42 ADPITTGTWKE
+42 ADPITTGTWKD

-86 TIKKGDSDF
+86 TIQKGDSDF
-95 LTAFS
+95 LTVFS

-111 VTTPLDIVLVLD
+111 VMTPLDIVLVLD
-123 ASGSMDDPMGRGDST
+123 ASGSMDDPMGQGDRT

-174 KFSGDKTDK
+174 KFSGKKTDS
-183 VGNGTY
+183 VGNHTY
-189 RSGIYT
+189 RSGGYT
-195 YNYSQVMKTMTTVD
+195 YNYSQVMKNMTTVD
-209 STGAT
+209 SAGAT
-214 SLKSSV
+214 SLKDTV
-220 NSISPAGST
+220 GSIDPAGST

-239 SQLASNGRPG
+239 SQLASHGRAG

-261 PTSTNGFESGVANS
+261 PTSSNGFESGVANS
-275 AVSAAKSMKDLGTTI
+275 AVTAAKSVKAGGATV
-290 YTIGIFSGAD
+290 YTIGIFSGANPAD
-300 PDGAERENSFMNAV
+300 TSGRENSFMNAV
-314 SSNYPNATAYNNLGA
+314 SSNYPNATAYDSLGK
-329 RVSADAAYYK
+329 RVSDDAAYYK
-339 TATTSDDLKT
+339 TATTSGDLKT
-349 LFKNI
+349 LFENI

-389 KVDDFRAIV
+389 KVDDFRSIV

-404 SAHTKSTSGNI
+404 SVHTKSTSGNI

-445 DVRTGDHVTVKIP
+445 DARTGDHVTVKIP

-492 KGEVAHLLASPDADM
+492 KDEVADLLASPDADM
-507 TDYLKAHTAADGRV
+507 TNYLASHTASDGRV
-521 EFLANTWSVGED
+521 EFLANAWSGGTD
-533 DNACAS
+533 GNACAS

-552 EDTPVYEDE
+552 EDTPVYEDA
-561 ALTSRAAYPLQGGKT
+561 ALTTRAAYPLQGGRV
-576 YYYGRT
+576 YHYGRT
-582 YWDLTDDGSAAQ
+582 YWDLADDGSATQ

-632 NELYAQK
+632 NELHTQK
-639 ADNVTATAS
+639 ADNVTATAA
-648 SFINPVWAGTQILTW
+648 SFINPVWAGRQILTW
-663 LGNNGKLTLDRPGSL
+663 LGNNGKLTLERPGSL

-685 LPDGYDAAGFA
+685 LPDGYDAADFA

-703 VSIPEAAGRSF
+703 VSVPEAAGKSF
-714 TGTVTLGGEVQG
+714 TGTVTLGDEVQG

-745 PGEKLTIKGLFG
+745 PGEKLTIKGLLD
-757 GWAYKVEETARDGW
+757 GWAYKVDEVARDGW
-771 TAEAVGAEGTI
+771 TAKSSGAEGAI
-782 SAGEAAEVEFENTY
+782 SAGEAAEVEFDNTY
-796 AATGVLEGK
+796 AATGELEGK
-805 KGLAGTKAL
+805 KGLAGTKTL
-814 DGRAWRNEDSFAFVL
+814 DGRAWRSEDKFAFVL
-829 TAAGDAPM
+829 TAEDDAPM
-837 PDGAQDGSAVMYVT
+837 PEGAQDGVAVMYVT
-851 APEGTPDGTEIPF
+851 APEGTTAGTEIPF
-864 NFGDITYTRP
+864 EFGDITYTRP
-874 GTYVYTIT
+874 GTYAYTIT
-882 EAGADSDYDVGILGG
+882 EAGADSGYDVGILPG
-897 VSISKATYRV
+897 VSVSKAAYRV
-907 TVKVT
+907 TVE
-912 DVTDEAH
+912 VTDEKH
-919 DGALTVTATMER
+919 DGELTVVSTMER
-931 LTDDAGVAVGEDDH
+931 VADDAGSALGE
-945 GEAVNAASFRNT
+945 GEEADGASFRNT
-957 YVVAGV
+957 YVVADV

-976 RAMAAGEFSFTIE
+976 RAMAADEFSFTIE
-989 GADDAS
+989 GTDEAS
-995 AALLAESDRSF
+995 EALLAESDCSF
-1006 ANGAASS
+1006 ANGAAAS

-1020 KLDGLRFT
+1020 KLNGLRFT
-1028 KDDAGKTY
+1028 KDDAGKAYRFT
-1036 AFIVKETV
+1036 VRETV
-1044 PEGADK
+1044 PEGAHK
-1050 RGGVTY
+1050 LPGVTY
-1056 DESEHTVEISIAD
+1056 DETEHTVEIAIDD

-1095 AVAPLETEL
+1095 AAAPLETEI

-1114 RDWMDSDSFTFEL
+1114 RNWTDTDAFTFEL
-1127 TAVTDG
+1127 SAATDD
-1133 APMPISTTTAAAKQ
+1133 APLPTSTTTTVTKG
-1147 DLRDDGTAAI
+1147 DLRNDGRAAI

-1168 TYEYEVREQKAGAVE
+1168 TYEYEVREQKAGTVE
-1183 NGMTYSANAARI
+1183 NGLTYDTNVARI
-1195 RVTVVDNDAG
+1195 RVTVVDNGAG
-1205 SLVATP
+1205 SLLATP
-1211 ALVSG
+1211 SLVSG
-1216 TSTFVNSY
+1216 ASTFVNSY
-1224 GVGLDYNAKGGLSI
+1224 GVELDYNTKGGLSI

-1261 DVLGIA
+1261 DVLGIV
-1267 GTHGSPW
+1267 GTYGSPW
-1274 LTEGQAGTVAATKGQ
+1274 LTDGVAGPVAATTDQ
-1289 IVFTQADAGKT
+1289 IVFTQADAGKI
-1300 WNYTVTENAPGAGF
+1300 WNYTVTENNPGAGF

-1327 AYDYAI
+1327 ADDPAA
-1333 GRLSVTTTATGNGTS
+1333 GRLSVTTTATGGS
-1348 RTWTYTSD
+1348 ASQTWTYTSD
-1356 GEAATPA
+1356 GNGTTPA

-1382 TKELTG
+1382 TKELVG
-1388 RRMADGEFS
+1388 RPMADGEFS

-1407 AVVARAQN
+1407 TVVARAQN
-1415 AAGGVDFGA
+1415 AAGGVDFGS

-1430 GLTELVAEG
+1430 SLAKLVADG

-1462 GRGITASASS
+1462 GRGITAAAAT
-1472 FSVTVNITDAGN
+1472 FGVTVNITDAGN

-1497 LAFKNE
+1497 LAFRNE

-1517 TLIVPEG
+1517 TLLVPDG
-1524 LTGPGDI
+1524 LAGPGNI

-1542 AGAPMPERTIA
+1542 DGAPMPERTTA
-1553 TNEASGTVNFGNIT
+1553 TNDASGTVNFGNIT

-1580 AEEALELEVDED
+1580 ADEEPGDAVDEAD
-1592 AAPDAGVKATDQ
+1592 ALAAEVKATEQ
-1604 SDEGG
+1604 GAAAEGG
-1609 DGALLDTPVVSE
+1609 VLLDTPVVSE
-1621 SDSADVGKKD
+1621 NDASDDGKKD

-1638 TPVDAAEPNAEPEGQ
+1638 APVDAAKPDAEPEGQ
-1653 AEPEAPLADTPVVK
+1653 TEPEAPLADVPVVK
-1667 EVPAESVEP
+1667 EVPAESVDP

-1688 NALRRASVEHDAS
+1688 NALRRASAEQGVNAADAAD
-1701 AANVAD
+1701 AA

-1712 VAPTDKPTGPRSRVF
+1712 VAPTDRPTGPRSRVF
-1727 HYVITESGSLPG
+1727 HYVITESGSLDG
-1739 VTNDQRASRDVYIR
+1739 VTNDPKASRDVYIK
-1753 VTDDGAGHLSAE
+1753 VTDDGAGCLTAQ
-1765 IVQPVDLVFKNSY
+1765 IVESDDLAFTNSY
-1778 SASATSATISARKV
+1778 SASATTATISARKV

-1817 AKNAANG
+1817 AKNDANG
-1824 SVTFDAIEYTAP
+1824 SVTFDIIEYSAP
-1836 GAYTY
+1836 GTYTY
-1841 TIAEVGGNAGGVKY
+1841 TIAEVAGSAGGVAY
-1855 DGSRHEVKVTVTDNR
+1855 DGNRHEVKVTVSDNGR
-1870 AGGLSADVEYV
+1870 GKLVAAVEHRGE
-1881 DAPTFVNTYKASP
+1881 ATFVNTYKASP
-1894 ADVGIVAKKVLKGTT
+1894 ADVAIVAKKLLKGTT
-1909 LTKGQFTFAL
+1909 LTKGQFTFVL
-1919 KGTVNDEPVELT
+1919 KGIVNDEPVELT

-1943 NLEFT
+1943 NLEFAS
-1948 RAGTYTFTVSE
+1948 AGTYTFTVSE
-1959 VAGSEARV
+1959 VAGTEARV

-1976 TVEVADDGSG
+1976 TVEVTDDGSG

-2000 MVFVNTYTPPATPPA
+2000 MVFENTYTPPATPPV
-2015 TPPTQPSTPTP
+2015 TPPAQPSAPTP
-2026 STTVKTKTL
+2026 STTVKKTG
-2035 ARPVPQTGDASVSA
+2035 RPVPQTGDASVGA
-2049 AAPIAAATVGLVLLA
+2049 AVTIAAATVGLALLG
-2064 TAARLARKRAE
+2064 TAAHLARKRTD